1 MERKNANI
9 DDVIRTV
16 ETASAKELEELA
28 GIREA
33 VEDLKGG
40 RVATVDPVSR
50 SVSALNRTIEN
61 SRPDFVANAPSVDP
75 IVEAMKRLNLGDVSR
90 IREDK
95 VTNRAQQAAPTAHN
109 PPNRRRE
116 AITEDVKAQRLETVK
131 LARDLKGERVAT
143 VDPVSRSVSAL
154 NRTIENSR
162 PDFVANA
169 PSVDPIVDAMKRL
182 NLGDVSRVV
191 QEGIAQQ
198 EQQAKS
204 TTPKGKKRRRKAIP
218 EDIKAQRTEAAEHAR
233 EMFDQKGGAQKSQN
247 QRDARG
253 RFIGKSGSKAAA
265 EDARAERAEKARR
278 KEDDERLNAESGLL
292 KKLSKVAEGIGN
304 PSETRAVDALGYA
317 VAGPLWAAGKELG
330 GISKEVGGSLNGAR
344 KSIADVIRG
353 NDDNSRR
360 KGFFRRKSQNSAD
373 VVQVNT
379 QKRTVQELQEQTS
392 EIKEGNDKI
401 LSALDQIAKNT
412 GKKKGGLLSKLFSL
426 LGKGAGGVASLLMG
440 RGMLKK
446 AGALAF
452 GALGAKKLVGMLRG
466 GGKKTLAHEGGDLA
480 ARAAGKLG
488 LKAVGKG
495 ALRAIPL
502 VGTVAGGIYDAV
514 TGWND
519 TEAQRRA
526 FGLKSGQDPSFQQKA
541 AYTLANVLDMGG
553 LVSGISS
560 AIGEVLKS
568 LGFEDIGNMLQS
580 FSTESIAQAIDS
592 GITNLETYIS
602 NLGDTISTKFDDYTA
617 KIGDA
622 VSAWFS
628 DTSNKLLEKLDAI
641 KDFFTV
647 DNLKQVFSDAIDSAI
662 DFIKNPGKH
671 IKEAAGNIWDGVK
684 NLPGKA
690 LDAAVDA
697 VKNTPA
703 AMIVSKIPN
712 PIGEANA
719 KEITPELKAPVNSE
733 ANAKEIAPELKAPVN
748 SEANAKEITPEL
760 KAPVN
765 SEANAKEIAPE
776 LKAPVNSEA
785 NAKEITPELKAP
797 VNSHQETS
805 DSKTESDAKQTN
817 IVTRVINAALDTAKD
832 SNKTVKETA
841 NQIINA
847 NAVETGNSALQ
858 KIDKAIGQN
867 SSSSSSLNT
876 TGTRNDIQKAADTYN
891 NGRLDVKVGGL
902 GAEGKANLDKLAPYF
917 AELENKYGLPE
928 GTLYSIAATESGGD
942 PNAKS
947 PLTRS
952 PDGKLSGGA
961 LGMFQFTSIARK
973 ETGISEQDAFDPV
986 KSAEAAALLMSKYL
1000 KQANGDLNE
1009 AITAYNA
1016 GFGTI
1021 NKWKKGT
1028 GDLSKENREYA
1039 IKVNT
1044 HRARYLGGE
1053 IYTPEAGAQGGA
1065 QYGVRGP
1072 LPDNAVIDQSTGLAF
1087 TPGDSPFEKGG
1098 LVDKIGNAV
1107 GVNDLVNKFMN
1118 GRGMRREVVQGTLE
1132 ERARGKGTATAAG
1145 NVYVDTPMPVEEARP
1160 VANNSSYFDQL
1171 GAQMGI
1177 DGLFDK
1183 LRNSPGMRKNNAPEP
1198 ASTSQVTTAANDLQQ
1213 PTGRMQIDGQVISDL
1228 GGSGAKPT
1236 MQLAD
1241 NTVSL
1246 DGETKRLFAQMTS
1259 LLARIEEH
1267 TKDSAKGQGTVVKVS
1282 TPQPGVMRTV
1292 PLSIDDPLMNDYAR
1306 VD

>member
-1 MERKNANI
+1 
-9 DDVIRTV
+9 
-16 ETASAKELEELA
+16 
-28 GIREA
+28 
-33 VEDLKGG
+33 
-40 RVATVDPVSR
+40 
-50 SVSALNRTIEN
+50 
-61 SRPDFVANAPSVDP
+61 
-75 IVEAMKRLNLGDVSR
+75 
-90 IREDK
+90 
-95 VTNRAQQAAPTAHN
+95 
-109 PPNRRRE
+109 
-116 AITEDVKAQRLETVK
+116 
-131 LARDLKGERVAT
+131 
-143 VDPVSRSVSAL
+143 
-154 NRTIENSR
+154 
-162 PDFVANA
+162 
-169 PSVDPIVDAMKRL
+169 
-182 NLGDVSRVV
+182 
-191 QEGIAQQ
+191 
-198 EQQAKS
+198 
-204 TTPKGKKRRRKAIP
+204 
-218 EDIKAQRTEAAEHAR
+218 
-233 EMFDQKGGAQKSQN
+233 MFGQKGGAQKSQN

-265 EDARAERAEKARR
+265 EEARAERAEKARR

-379 QKRTVQELQEQTS
+379 QKRTVQELQDQTS

-426 LGKGAGGVASLLMG
+426 LGKGAGGIASLIFG
-440 RGMLKK
+440 RGALKK
-446 AGALAF
+446 VGSMAL
-452 GALGAKKLVGMLRG
+452 GALGIKGV
-466 GGKKTLAHEGGDLA
+466 
-480 ARAAGKLG
+480 GKLG
-488 LKAVGKG
+488 IKAVAKG

-519 TEAQRRA
+519 IEAQRRA

-592 GITNLETYIS
+592 GVTNLETYIS

-622 VSAWFS
+622 ISAWFS
-628 DTSNKLLEKLDAI
+628 DTTKNLNEKLDAI
-641 KDFFTV
+641 KNFFTV

-662 DFIKNPGKH
+662 DFIKNPGKY
-671 IKEAAGNIWDGVK
+671 IKEAGS
-684 NLPGKA
+684 NLWSAAKELSGEVA
-690 LDAAVDA
+690 DAAVQS
-697 VKNTPA
+697 TPVA
-703 AMIVSKIPN
+703 WVASKLVN
-712 PIGEANA
+712 KADA
-719 KEITPELKAPVNSE
+719 KEVTPELKTP
-733 ANAKEIAPELKAPVN
+733 AKESQEDNAP
-748 SEANAKEITPEL
+748 
-760 KAPVN
+760 
-765 SEANAKEIAPE
+765 
-776 LKAPVNSEA
+776 
-785 NAKEITPELKAP
+785 
-797 VNSHQETS
+797 
-805 DSKTESDAKQTN
+805 KTEYTPKKAN
-817 IVTRVINAALDTAKD
+817 IVTRVVNASLDTAKD

-847 NAVETGNSALQ
+847 NAVETGNRALQ
-858 KIDKAIGQN
+858 KIDNAIGQN

-891 NGRLDVKVGGL
+891 NGNLDVKVGSL

-928 GTLYSIAATESGGD
+928 GTLYAIAATESGGD

-947 PLTRS
+947 TLTRS
-952 PDGKLSGGA
+952 PNGKLSGGA
-961 LGMFQFTSIARK
+961 LGMFQFTSVARE
-973 ETGISEQDAFDPV
+973 ETGLSREDSFNPE

-1053 IYTPEAGAQGGA
+1053 IYTPGAGAQGGA

-1072 LPDNAVIDQSTGLAF
+1072 LPDNAVIDQSTGLVF

-1183 LRNSPGMRKNNAPEP
+1183 LLNSPGMRKNNAPEP

>member
-75 IVEAMKRLNLGDVSR
+75 IVEAMKRLNLGDVPR
-90 IREDK
+90 VVQED
-95 VTNRAQQAAPTAHN
+95 VALQEPQAKSTT
-109 PPNRRRE
+109 RKGKKRGRK
-116 AITEDVKAQRLETVK
+116 AITEDV
-131 LARDLKGERVAT
+131 
-143 VDPVSRSVSAL
+143 
-154 NRTIENSR
+154 
-162 PDFVANA
+162 
-169 PSVDPIVDAMKRL
+169 
-182 NLGDVSRVV
+182 
-191 QEGIAQQ
+191 
-198 EQQAKS
+198 
-204 TTPKGKKRRRKAIP
+204 
-218 EDIKAQRTEAAEHAR
+218 KAQRTEAAEHAR
-233 EMFDQKGGAQKSQN
+233 EMFGQKGGTQKSQN

-265 EDARAERAEKARR
+265 EDARAERAEKTRR

-353 NDDNSRR
+353 NDDNSRK
-360 KGFFRRKSQNSAD
+360 KGFFRRKSQSSAD

-379 QKRTVQELQEQTS
+379 QKRTVQELQDQTS

-426 LGKGAGGVASLLMG
+426 LGKGAGGIASLIFG
-440 RGMLKK
+440 RGALKK
-446 AGALAF
+446 VGSMAL
-452 GALGAKKLVGMLRG
+452 GALGIKGV
-466 GGKKTLAHEGGDLA
+466 
-480 ARAAGKLG
+480 GKLG
-488 LKAVGKG
+488 IKAVAKG

-519 TEAQRRA
+519 IEAQRRA

-592 GITNLETYIS
+592 GVTNLETYIS

-662 DFIKNPGKH
+662 DFIKNPGKY
-671 IKEAAGNIWDGVK
+671 IKEAGS
-684 NLPGKA
+684 NLWSAAKELSGEVA
-690 LDAAVDA
+690 DAAVQS
-697 VKNTPA
+697 TPVA
-703 AMIVSKIPN
+703 WVASKLVN
-712 PIGEANA
+712 KADA
-719 KEITPELKAPVNSE
+719 KEVTPELKTP
-733 ANAKEIAPELKAPVN
+733 AKESQEDNAP
-748 SEANAKEITPEL
+748 
-760 KAPVN
+760 
-765 SEANAKEIAPE
+765 
-776 LKAPVNSEA
+776 
-785 NAKEITPELKAP
+785 
-797 VNSHQETS
+797 
-805 DSKTESDAKQTN
+805 KTEYTPKKAN
-817 IVTRVINAALDTAKD
+817 IVTRVVNASLDTAKD

-847 NAVETGNSALQ
+847 NAVETGNRALQ
-858 KIDKAIGQN
+858 KIDNAIGQN

-891 NGRLDVKVGGL
+891 NGNLDVKVGSL

-928 GTLYSIAATESGGD
+928 GTLYAIAATESGGD

-947 PLTRS
+947 TLTRS
-952 PDGKLSGGA
+952 PNGKLSGGA
-961 LGMFQFTSIARK
+961 LGMFQFTSVARE
-973 ETGISEQDAFDPV
+973 ETGLSREDSFNPE

-1053 IYTPEAGAQGGA
+1053 IYTPGAGAQGGA

-1132 ERARGKGTATAAG
+1132 ERARGRGTATAAG

-1177 DGLFDK
+1177 DGLYDK
-1183 LRNSPGMRKNNAPEP
+1183 LINARGMRSNNSPQP

>member
-16 ETASAKELEELA
+16 EIASAKELEELA

-61 SRPDFVANAPSVDP
+61 SRPDFVTNAPSVDP

-90 IREDK
+90 VVQED
-95 VTNRAQQAAPTAHN
+95 VALEEPQAKSTTRKGKK
-109 PPNRRRE
+109 RRKK
-116 AITEDVKAQRLETVK
+116 AITEDV
-131 LARDLKGERVAT
+131 
-143 VDPVSRSVSAL
+143 
-154 NRTIENSR
+154 
-162 PDFVANA
+162 
-169 PSVDPIVDAMKRL
+169 
-182 NLGDVSRVV
+182 
-191 QEGIAQQ
+191 
-198 EQQAKS
+198 
-204 TTPKGKKRRRKAIP
+204 
-218 EDIKAQRTEAAEHAR
+218 KAQRTEAAEHAR
-233 EMFDQKGGAQKSQN
+233 EMFGQKGGAQKSQN

-401 LSALDQIAKNT
+401 LRALDQIAKNT

-502 VGTVAGGIYDAV
+502 VGTVAGGIYGAV

-602 NLGDTISTKFDDYTA
+602 NLGDTISTIFSDYTA
-617 KIGDA
+617 RIGDA
-622 VSAWFS
+622 ISAWFS
-628 DTSNKLLEKLDAI
+628 DTTKNLNEKLDAI
-641 KDFFTV
+641 KNFFTV

-662 DFIKNPGKH
+662 DFIKNPGKY
-671 IKEAAGNIWDGVK
+671 IKEAGS
-684 NLPGKA
+684 NLWSAAKELSGEVA
-690 LDAAVDA
+690 DAAVQS
-697 VKNTPA
+697 TPVA
-703 AMIVSKIPN
+703 WVASKLVN
-712 PIGEANA
+712 KADA
-719 KEITPELKAPVNSE
+719 KEVTPELKTP
-733 ANAKEIAPELKAPVN
+733 AKERQEDNAP
-748 SEANAKEITPEL
+748 
-760 KAPVN
+760 
-765 SEANAKEIAPE
+765 
-776 LKAPVNSEA
+776 
-785 NAKEITPELKAP
+785 
-797 VNSHQETS
+797 
-805 DSKTESDAKQTN
+805 KTEYTSKKAN
-817 IVTRVINAALDTAKD
+817 IVTRVVNASLDTAKD

-867 SSSSSSLNT
+867 SSSSSSRNT

-891 NGRLDVKVGGL
+891 NGNLDVKVGSL

-928 GTLYSIAATESGGD
+928 GTLYAIAATESGGN
-942 PNAKS
+942 PYAKS
-947 PLTRS
+947 QT
-952 PDGKLSGGA
+952 GA
-961 LGMFQFTSIARK
+961 LGMFQFTGIARE
-973 ETGISEQDAFDPV
+973 ETGLAEGESFDPV

-1053 IYTPEAGAQGGA
+1053 IYTPGAGAQGGA

-1160 VANNSSYFDQL
+1160 VASNSSYFDQL

-1183 LRNSPGMRKNNAPEP
+1183 LRNSPGMRKNNVPEP

>member
-90 IREDK
+90 VVQED
-95 VTNRAQQAAPTAHN
+95 VALQEPQAKSTTRKGKK
-109 PPNRRRE
+109 RRKK
-116 AITEDVKAQRLETVK
+116 AITEDV
-131 LARDLKGERVAT
+131 
-143 VDPVSRSVSAL
+143 
-154 NRTIENSR
+154 
-162 PDFVANA
+162 
-169 PSVDPIVDAMKRL
+169 
-182 NLGDVSRVV
+182 
-191 QEGIAQQ
+191 
-198 EQQAKS
+198 
-204 TTPKGKKRRRKAIP
+204 
-218 EDIKAQRTEAAEHAR
+218 KAQRTEAAEHAR
-233 EMFDQKGGAQKSQN
+233 EMFGQKGGAQKSQN

-360 KGFFRRKSQNSAD
+360 KGFFRRKSQSSAD

-426 LGKGAGGVASLLMG
+426 LGKGAGGIASLIFG
-440 RGMLKK
+440 RGALKK
-446 AGALAF
+446 VGSMAL
-452 GALGAKKLVGMLRG
+452 GALGIKGL
-466 GGKKTLAHEGGDLA
+466 
-480 ARAAGKLG
+480 GKLG
-488 LKAVGKG
+488 IKAFAKG
-495 ALRAIPL
+495 ALRTIPL

-560 AIGEVLKS
+560 AIGGVLKS

-592 GITNLETYIS
+592 GVTNLETYIS

-719 KEITPELKAPVNSE
+719 KEITPELKAPVNS
-733 ANAKEIAPELKAPVN
+733 
-748 SEANAKEITPEL
+748 
-760 KAPVN
+760 
-765 SEANAKEIAPE
+765 
-776 LKAPVNSEA
+776 
-785 NAKEITPELKAP
+785 
-797 VNSHQETS
+797 HQETS

-817 IVTRVINAALDTAKD
+817 IATRVINAALDTAKD

-847 NAVETGNSALQ
+847 NAVETGNSAVR
-858 KIDKAIGQN
+858 KIDSAIGQN
-867 SSSSSSLNT
+867 SSSSSSRNT
-876 TGTRNDIQKAADTYN
+876 TGTGNDIQKAADTYN
-891 NGRLDVKVGGL
+891 NGNLDVKVGSL

-928 GTLYSIAATESGGD
+928 GTLYAIAATESGGN
-942 PNAKS
+942 PYAKS
-947 PLTRS
+947 QT
-952 PDGKLSGGA
+952 GA
-961 LGMFQFTSIARK
+961 LGMFQFTGIARE
-973 ETGISEQDAFDPV
+973 ETGLAEGESFDPV

-1053 IYTPEAGAQGGA
+1053 IYTPGAGAQGGA
-1065 QYGVRGP
+1065 QYGVRGQ

-1177 DGLFDK
+1177 DGLYDK
-1183 LRNSPGMRKNNAPEP
+1183 LINARGMRSNNSPQPN
-1198 ASTSQVTTAANDLQQ
+1198 STSQVTTAANDLQQ

>member
-1 MERKNANI
+1 
-9 DDVIRTV
+9 
-16 ETASAKELEELA
+16 
-28 GIREA
+28 
-33 VEDLKGG
+33 
-40 RVATVDPVSR
+40 
-50 SVSALNRTIEN
+50 
-61 SRPDFVANAPSVDP
+61 
-75 IVEAMKRLNLGDVSR
+75 
-90 IREDK
+90 
-95 VTNRAQQAAPTAHN
+95 
-109 PPNRRRE
+109 
-116 AITEDVKAQRLETVK
+116 
-131 LARDLKGERVAT
+131 
-143 VDPVSRSVSAL
+143 
-154 NRTIENSR
+154 
-162 PDFVANA
+162 
-169 PSVDPIVDAMKRL
+169 
-182 NLGDVSRVV
+182 
-191 QEGIAQQ
+191 
-198 EQQAKS
+198 
-204 TTPKGKKRRRKAIP
+204 
-218 EDIKAQRTEAAEHAR
+218 
-233 EMFDQKGGAQKSQN
+233 
-247 QRDARG
+247 
-253 RFIGKSGSKAAA
+253 
-265 EDARAERAEKARR
+265 
-278 KEDDERLNAESGLL
+278 
-292 KKLSKVAEGIGN
+292 
-304 PSETRAVDALGYA
+304 
-317 VAGPLWAAGKELG
+317 
-330 GISKEVGGSLNGAR
+330 
-344 KSIADVIRG
+344 
-353 NDDNSRR
+353 
-360 KGFFRRKSQNSAD
+360 
-373 VVQVNT
+373 
-379 QKRTVQELQEQTS
+379 
-392 EIKEGNDKI
+392 
-401 LSALDQIAKNT
+401 
-412 GKKKGGLLSKLFSL
+412 KGGLLSKLFSL

-502 VGTVAGGIYDAV
+502 VGTVAGGIYGAV

-592 GITNLETYIS
+592 GITNLETYIA

-719 KEITPELKAPVNSE
+719 KEITPELKAPVNS
-733 ANAKEIAPELKAPVN
+733 
-748 SEANAKEITPEL
+748 
-760 KAPVN
+760 
-765 SEANAKEIAPE
+765 
-776 LKAPVNSEA
+776 
-785 NAKEITPELKAP
+785 
-797 VNSHQETS
+797 HQETS
-805 DSKTESDAKQTN
+805 DSKTESDAKQSN
-817 IVTRVINAALDTAKD
+817 IATRVINAALDTAKD
-832 SNKTVKETA
+832 SNKTVKQTA

-847 NAVETGNSALQ
+847 NAVETGNKAAQTIDAALGQSATGKEEALSAYEIDKRRFNNGKDVSLPKLNAAGYQWISDNADYFDELERKYGLEKGILSAVASAESSAGQRTGNPVDKNGNKLSSALGAFQ
-858 KIDKAIGQN
+858 ITK
-867 SSSSSSLNT
+867 
-876 TGTRNDIQKAADTYN
+876 GTREDLGLSDADAMDTRKAAD
-891 NGRLDVKVGGL
+891 
-902 GAEGKANLDKLAPYF
+902 GA
-917 AELENKYGLPE
+917 
-928 GTLYSIAATESGGD
+928 
-942 PNAKS
+942 
-947 PLTRS
+947 
-952 PDGKLSGGA
+952 
-961 LGMFQFTSIARK
+961 
-973 ETGISEQDAFDPV
+973 
-986 KSAEAAALLMSKYL
+986 
-1000 KQANGDLNE
+1000 
-1009 AITAYNA
+1009 
-1016 GFGTI
+1016 
-1021 NKWKKGT
+1021 
-1028 GDLSKENREYA
+1028 
-1039 IKVNT
+1039 
-1044 HRARYLGGE
+1044 ARYLSMLMNRYNGDQGRAIAAYHAGMGHVDKGRVVAGTGE
-1053 IYTPEAGAQGGA
+1053 YVTR
-1065 QYGVRGP
+1065 VRGYQQMLNNGAVYGSKVDHSAP
-1072 LPDNAVIDQSTGLAF
+1072 AIYEKIPDNAVIDQSTGLAF

>member
-40 RVATVDPVSR
+40 RVATVDPVSH

-61 SRPDFVANAPSVDP
+61 SMPDFVANAPSVAP

-90 IREDK
+90 VVQED
-95 VTNRAQQAAPTAHN
+95 VALQEPQAKSTTRKGKK
-109 PPNRRRE
+109 RRKK
-116 AITEDVKAQRLETVK
+116 AITEDV
-131 LARDLKGERVAT
+131 
-143 VDPVSRSVSAL
+143 
-154 NRTIENSR
+154 
-162 PDFVANA
+162 
-169 PSVDPIVDAMKRL
+169 
-182 NLGDVSRVV
+182 
-191 QEGIAQQ
+191 
-198 EQQAKS
+198 
-204 TTPKGKKRRRKAIP
+204 
-218 EDIKAQRTEAAEHAR
+218 KAQRTEAAEHAR
-233 EMFDQKGGAQKSQN
+233 EMFGQKGGAQKSQN

-253 RFIGKSGSKAAA
+253 RFIGKPGSKAAA

-671 IKEAAGNIWDGVK
+671 IKEAAGNIWDEVK

-719 KEITPELKAPVNSE
+719 KEITPELKAPVNS
-733 ANAKEIAPELKAPVN
+733 
-748 SEANAKEITPEL
+748 
-760 KAPVN
+760 
-765 SEANAKEIAPE
+765 
-776 LKAPVNSEA
+776 
-785 NAKEITPELKAP
+785 
-797 VNSHQETS
+797 QQGTS
-805 DSKTESDAKQTN
+805 DSKAESDAKQTN
-817 IVTRVINAALDTAKD
+817 IAARVINAALDMAKD

-847 NAVETGNSALQ
+847 NAVETGNKAAQTIDAALGQSATGKEEALSAYEIDKRRFNNGKDVSLPKLNAAGYQWISDNADYFDELERKYGLEKGILSAVASAESSAGQRTGNPVDKNGNKLSSALGAFQ
-858 KIDKAIGQN
+858 ITK
-867 SSSSSSLNT
+867 
-876 TGTRNDIQKAADTYN
+876 GTREDLGLSDADAMDTRKAAD
-891 NGRLDVKVGGL
+891 
-902 GAEGKANLDKLAPYF
+902 GA
-917 AELENKYGLPE
+917 
-928 GTLYSIAATESGGD
+928 
-942 PNAKS
+942 
-947 PLTRS
+947 
-952 PDGKLSGGA
+952 
-961 LGMFQFTSIARK
+961 
-973 ETGISEQDAFDPV
+973 
-986 KSAEAAALLMSKYL
+986 
-1000 KQANGDLNE
+1000 
-1009 AITAYNA
+1009 
-1016 GFGTI
+1016 
-1021 NKWKKGT
+1021 
-1028 GDLSKENREYA
+1028 
-1039 IKVNT
+1039 
-1044 HRARYLGGE
+1044 ARYLSMLMNRYNGDQGRAIAAYHAGMGHVDKGRVVAGTGE
-1053 IYTPEAGAQGGA
+1053 YVTR
-1065 QYGVRGP
+1065 VRGYQQMLNNGAVYGSKVDHSAP
-1072 LPDNAVIDQSTGLAF
+1072 AIHEKIPDNAVIDQSTGLAF

-1160 VANNSSYFDQL
+1160 VASNSSYFDQL

>member
-61 SRPDFVANAPSVDP
+61 SRPDFVA
-75 IVEAMKRLNLGDVSR
+75 K
-90 IREDK
+90 
-95 VTNRAQQAAPTAHN
+95 
-109 PPNRRRE
+109 
-116 AITEDVKAQRLETVK
+116 
-131 LARDLKGERVAT
+131 
-143 VDPVSRSVSAL
+143 
-154 NRTIENSR
+154 
-162 PDFVANA
+162 A

-191 QEGIAQQ
+191 QEDVALQ
-198 EQQAKS
+198 EPQAKS
-204 TTPKGKKRRRKAIP
+204 TTRKGKKRRKKAIT
-218 EDIKAQRTEAAEHAR
+218 EDVKAQRTEAAEHAR
-233 EMFDQKGGAQKSQN
+233 EMFGQKGGAQKSQN

-466 GGKKTLAHEGGDLA
+466 GGKKALAHEGGDLA

-560 AIGEVLKS
+560 AIGDVLKS

-719 KEITPELKAPVNSE
+719 KEITPELKAPVNS
-733 ANAKEIAPELKAPVN
+733 
-748 SEANAKEITPEL
+748 
-760 KAPVN
+760 
-765 SEANAKEIAPE
+765 
-776 LKAPVNSEA
+776 
-785 NAKEITPELKAP
+785 
-797 VNSHQETS
+797 HQETS

-817 IVTRVINAALDTAKD
+817 IATRVINAALDTAKD

-847 NAVETGNSALQ
+847 NAVETGNKAAQTIDAALGQSATDREEALSAYEIDKRRFNNGKDVSLPKLNAAGYQWISDNADYFDELERKYGLEKGILSAVASAESSAGQRTGNPVDKNGKKLSSALGAFQ
-858 KIDKAIGQN
+858 ITK
-867 SSSSSSLNT
+867 
-876 TGTRNDIQKAADTYN
+876 GTREDLGLSDADAMDTRKAAD
-891 NGRLDVKVGGL
+891 
-902 GAEGKANLDKLAPYF
+902 GA
-917 AELENKYGLPE
+917 
-928 GTLYSIAATESGGD
+928 
-942 PNAKS
+942 
-947 PLTRS
+947 
-952 PDGKLSGGA
+952 
-961 LGMFQFTSIARK
+961 
-973 ETGISEQDAFDPV
+973 
-986 KSAEAAALLMSKYL
+986 
-1000 KQANGDLNE
+1000 
-1009 AITAYNA
+1009 
-1016 GFGTI
+1016 
-1021 NKWKKGT
+1021 
-1028 GDLSKENREYA
+1028 
-1039 IKVNT
+1039 
-1044 HRARYLGGE
+1044 ARYLSMLMNRYNGDQGRAIAAYHAGMGHVDKGRVVAGTGE
-1053 IYTPEAGAQGGA
+1053 YVTR
-1065 QYGVRGP
+1065 VRGYQQMLNNGAVYGSKVEHSAP
-1072 LPDNAVIDQSTGLAF
+1072 AIYEKIPDNAVIDQSTSLAF

-1160 VANNSSYFDQL
+1160 VANNSSYFDQI

-1183 LRNSPGMRKNNAPEP
+1183 LRNAPGMRKSNAPEP
-1198 ASTSQVTTAANDLQQ
+1198 ASTPQVTTAANDLQQ

>member
-33 VEDLKGG
+33 VEDLKGE

-61 SRPDFVANAPSVDP
+61 SRPDFVTNAPSVDP
-75 IVEAMKRLNLGDVSR
+75 IVDAIKRLNLGDVSR

-131 LARDLKGERVAT
+131 PARDLKGERVAT

-191 QEGIAQQ
+191 QEDVAQQ
-198 EQQAKS
+198 EQRAKS

-218 EDIKAQRTEAAEHAR
+218 EDVKAQRTEAAEHAR
-233 EMFDQKGGAQKSQN
+233 EMFGQKGGAQKSQN

-265 EDARAERAEKARR
+265 EEARAERAEKARR

-379 QKRTVQELQEQTS
+379 QKRTVQELQDQTS

-426 LGKGAGGVASLLMG
+426 LGKGAGGIASLIFG
-440 RGMLKK
+440 RGALKK
-446 AGALAF
+446 VGSMAL
-452 GALGAKKLVGMLRG
+452 GALGIKGV
-466 GGKKTLAHEGGDLA
+466 
-480 ARAAGKLG
+480 GKLG
-488 LKAVGKG
+488 IKAVAKG

-519 TEAQRRA
+519 IEAQRRA

-592 GITNLETYIS
+592 GVTNLETYIS

-622 VSAWFS
+622 ISAWFS
-628 DTSNKLLEKLDAI
+628 DTTKNLNEKLDAI
-641 KDFFTV
+641 KNFFTV

-662 DFIKNPGKH
+662 DFIKNPGKY
-671 IKEAAGNIWDGVK
+671 IKEAGS
-684 NLPGKA
+684 NLWSAAKELSGEVA
-690 LDAAVDA
+690 DAAVQS
-697 VKNTPA
+697 TPVA
-703 AMIVSKIPN
+703 WVASKLVN
-712 PIGEANA
+712 KADA
-719 KEITPELKAPVNSE
+719 KEVTPELKTP
-733 ANAKEIAPELKAPVN
+733 AKESQEDNAP
-748 SEANAKEITPEL
+748 
-760 KAPVN
+760 
-765 SEANAKEIAPE
+765 
-776 LKAPVNSEA
+776 
-785 NAKEITPELKAP
+785 
-797 VNSHQETS
+797 
-805 DSKTESDAKQTN
+805 KTEYTPKKAN
-817 IVTRVINAALDTAKD
+817 IVTRVVNASLDTAKD

-847 NAVETGNSALQ
+847 NAAETGNSALQ

-891 NGRLDVKVGGL
+891 NGRLDVKVGSL
-902 GAEGKANLDKLAPYF
+902 GSEGKANLDKLAPYF

-928 GTLYSIAATESGGD
+928 GTLYAIAATESGGN
-942 PNAKS
+942 PYAKS
-947 PLTRS
+947 QT
-952 PDGKLSGGA
+952 GA
-961 LGMFQFTSIARK
+961 LGMFQFTGIARE
-973 ETGISEQDAFDPV
+973 ETGLAEGESFDPV

-1053 IYTPEAGAQGGA
+1053 IYTPGAGAQGGA

-1087 TPGDSPFEKGG
+1087 TPSDSPFEKGG

-1160 VANNSSYFDQL
+1160 VTSNSSYFDQL

>member
-61 SRPDFVANAPSVDP
+61 SRPDFVT
-75 IVEAMKRLNLGDVSR
+75 K
-90 IREDK
+90 
-95 VTNRAQQAAPTAHN
+95 
-109 PPNRRRE
+109 
-116 AITEDVKAQRLETVK
+116 
-131 LARDLKGERVAT
+131 
-143 VDPVSRSVSAL
+143 
-154 NRTIENSR
+154 
-162 PDFVANA
+162 A

-191 QEGIAQQ
+191 QEDVAQQ
-198 EQQAKS
+198 EQRAKS

-218 EDIKAQRTEAAEHAR
+218 EDVKAQRTEAAEHAR
-233 EMFDQKGGAQKSQN
+233 EMFGQKGGAQKSQN

-265 EDARAERAEKARR
+265 EEARAERAEKARR

-379 QKRTVQELQEQTS
+379 QKRTVQELQDQTS

-426 LGKGAGGVASLLMG
+426 LGKGAGGIASLIFG
-440 RGMLKK
+440 RGALKK
-446 AGALAF
+446 VGSMAL
-452 GALGAKKLVGMLRG
+452 GALGIKGV
-466 GGKKTLAHEGGDLA
+466 
-480 ARAAGKLG
+480 GKLG
-488 LKAVGKG
+488 IKAVAKG

-519 TEAQRRA
+519 IEAQRRA

-592 GITNLETYIS
+592 GVTNLETYIS

-622 VSAWFS
+622 ISAWFS
-628 DTSNKLLEKLDAI
+628 DTTKNLNEKLDAI
-641 KDFFTV
+641 KNFFTV

-662 DFIKNPGKH
+662 DFIKNPGKY
-671 IKEAAGNIWDGVK
+671 IKEAGS
-684 NLPGKA
+684 NLWSAAKELSGEVA
-690 LDAAVDA
+690 DAAVQS
-697 VKNTPA
+697 TPVA
-703 AMIVSKIPN
+703 WVASKLVN
-712 PIGEANA
+712 KADA
-719 KEITPELKAPVNSE
+719 KEVTPELKTP
-733 ANAKEIAPELKAPVN
+733 AKESQEDNAP
-748 SEANAKEITPEL
+748 
-760 KAPVN
+760 
-765 SEANAKEIAPE
+765 
-776 LKAPVNSEA
+776 
-785 NAKEITPELKAP
+785 
-797 VNSHQETS
+797 
-805 DSKTESDAKQTN
+805 KTEYTPKKAN
-817 IVTRVINAALDTAKD
+817 IVTRVVNASLDTAKD

-847 NAVETGNSALQ
+847 NAVETGNRALQ
-858 KIDKAIGQN
+858 KIDNAIGQN

-891 NGRLDVKVGGL
+891 NGNLDVKVGSL

-928 GTLYSIAATESGGD
+928 GTLYAIAATESGGD

-947 PLTRS
+947 TLTRS
-952 PDGKLSGGA
+952 PNGKLSGGA
-961 LGMFQFTSIARK
+961 LGMFQFTSVARE
-973 ETGISEQDAFDPV
+973 ETGLSREDSFNPE

-1053 IYTPEAGAQGGA
+1053 IYTPGAGAQGGA

-1160 VANNSSYFDQL
+1160 VASNSSYFDQL

>member
-50 SVSALNRTIEN
+50 SVSALNRAIEN

-90 IREDK
+90 VVQEN
-95 VTNRAQQAAPTAHN
+95 VALQEPQAKSTTRKGKK
-109 PPNRRRE
+109 RRKK
-116 AITEDVKAQRLETVK
+116 AITEDV
-131 LARDLKGERVAT
+131 
-143 VDPVSRSVSAL
+143 
-154 NRTIENSR
+154 
-162 PDFVANA
+162 
-169 PSVDPIVDAMKRL
+169 
-182 NLGDVSRVV
+182 
-191 QEGIAQQ
+191 
-198 EQQAKS
+198 
-204 TTPKGKKRRRKAIP
+204 
-218 EDIKAQRTEAAEHAR
+218 KAQRTEAAEHAR
-233 EMFDQKGGAQKSQN
+233 EMFGQKGGAQKSKN

-265 EDARAERAEKARR
+265 EDVRAERAEKAWR

-360 KGFFRRKSQNSAD
+360 KGFFRRKSQSSAD

-426 LGKGAGGVASLLMG
+426 LGKGAGGIASLIFG
-440 RGMLKK
+440 RGALKK
-446 AGALAF
+446 VGSMAL
-452 GALGAKKLVGMLRG
+452 GALGIKGL
-466 GGKKTLAHEGGDLA
+466 
-480 ARAAGKLG
+480 GKLG
-488 LKAVGKG
+488 IKAFAKG

-541 AYTLANVLDMGG
+541 AYTLANVLDLGG

-560 AIGEVLKS
+560 AIGDVLKS

-592 GITNLETYIS
+592 GVTNLETYIS

-622 VSAWFS
+622 ISAWFS
-628 DTSNKLLEKLDAI
+628 DTTKNLNEKLDAI
-641 KDFFTV
+641 KNFFTV

-662 DFIKNPGKH
+662 DFIKNPGKY
-671 IKEAAGNIWDGVK
+671 IKEAGS
-684 NLPGKA
+684 NLWSAAKELSGEVA
-690 LDAAVDA
+690 DAAVQS
-697 VKNTPA
+697 TPVA
-703 AMIVSKIPN
+703 WVASKLVN
-712 PIGEANA
+712 KADA
-719 KEITPELKAPVNSE
+719 KEVTPELKTP
-733 ANAKEIAPELKAPVN
+733 AKESQEDNAP
-748 SEANAKEITPEL
+748 
-760 KAPVN
+760 
-765 SEANAKEIAPE
+765 
-776 LKAPVNSEA
+776 
-785 NAKEITPELKAP
+785 
-797 VNSHQETS
+797 
-805 DSKTESDAKQTN
+805 KTEYTPKKAN
-817 IVTRVINAALDTAKD
+817 IVTRVVNASLDTAKD

-847 NAVETGNSALQ
+847 NAVETGNRALQ
-858 KIDKAIGQN
+858 KIDNAIGQN

-891 NGRLDVKVGGL
+891 NGNLDVKVGSL

-928 GTLYSIAATESGGD
+928 GTLYAIAATESGGD

-947 PLTRS
+947 TLTRS
-952 PDGKLSGGA
+952 PNGKLSGGA
-961 LGMFQFTSIARK
+961 LGMFQFTSVARE
-973 ETGISEQDAFDPV
+973 ETGLSREDSFNPE

-1053 IYTPEAGAQGGA
+1053 IYTPGAGAQGGA

-1132 ERARGKGTATAAG
+1132 ERARGRGTATAAG

-1177 DGLFDK
+1177 DGLYDK
-1183 LRNSPGMRKNNAPEP
+1183 LINARGMRSNNSPQP

>member
-50 SVSALNRTIEN
+50 SVSALNHTIEN
-61 SRPDFVANAPSVDP
+61 SRPDFVA
-75 IVEAMKRLNLGDVSR
+75 K
-90 IREDK
+90 
-95 VTNRAQQAAPTAHN
+95 
-109 PPNRRRE
+109 
-116 AITEDVKAQRLETVK
+116 
-131 LARDLKGERVAT
+131 
-143 VDPVSRSVSAL
+143 
-154 NRTIENSR
+154 
-162 PDFVANA
+162 A

-191 QEGIAQQ
+191 QEDVAQQ
-198 EQQAKS
+198 EQRAKS
-204 TTPKGKKRRRKAIP
+204 TTPNGKKRRRKAIP
-218 EDIKAQRTEAAEHAR
+218 EDVKAKRTEAAEHAR
-233 EMFDQKGGAQKSQN
+233 EMFGQKGGAQKSQN

-379 QKRTVQELQEQTS
+379 QKRTVQELQDQTS

-580 FSTESIAQAIDS
+580 FSTESIALAIDS

-719 KEITPELKAPVNSE
+719 KEITPELKAPVNS
-733 ANAKEIAPELKAPVN
+733 
-748 SEANAKEITPEL
+748 
-760 KAPVN
+760 
-765 SEANAKEIAPE
+765 
-776 LKAPVNSEA
+776 
-785 NAKEITPELKAP
+785 
-797 VNSHQETS
+797 HQGTS

-817 IVTRVINAALDTAKD
+817 IAARVINAALDMAKD

-847 NAVETGNSALQ
+847 NAVETGNKAAQTIDAALGQSATGKEEALSAYEIDKRRFNNGKDVSLPKLNAAGYQWISDNADYFDELERKYGLEKGILSAVASAESSAGQRTGNPVDKNGNKLSSALGAFQ
-858 KIDKAIGQN
+858 ITK
-867 SSSSSSLNT
+867 
-876 TGTRNDIQKAADTYN
+876 GTREDLGLSDADAMDTRKAAD
-891 NGRLDVKVGGL
+891 
-902 GAEGKANLDKLAPYF
+902 GA
-917 AELENKYGLPE
+917 
-928 GTLYSIAATESGGD
+928 
-942 PNAKS
+942 
-947 PLTRS
+947 
-952 PDGKLSGGA
+952 
-961 LGMFQFTSIARK
+961 
-973 ETGISEQDAFDPV
+973 
-986 KSAEAAALLMSKYL
+986 
-1000 KQANGDLNE
+1000 
-1009 AITAYNA
+1009 
-1016 GFGTI
+1016 
-1021 NKWKKGT
+1021 
-1028 GDLSKENREYA
+1028 
-1039 IKVNT
+1039 
-1044 HRARYLGGE
+1044 ARYLSMLMNRYNGDQGRAIAAYHAGMGHVDKGRVVAGTGE
-1053 IYTPEAGAQGGA
+1053 YVTR
-1065 QYGVRGP
+1065 VRGYQQMLNNGAVYGSKVDHSAP
-1072 LPDNAVIDQSTGLAF
+1072 AIYEKIPDNAVIDQSTGLAF

-1160 VANNSSYFDQL
+1160 VASNSSYFDQL

-1183 LRNSPGMRKNNAPEP
+1183 LRNSPGMRKNNALEP

>member
-90 IREDK
+90 
-95 VTNRAQQAAPTAHN
+95 
-109 PPNRRRE
+109 
-116 AITEDVKAQRLETVK
+116 
-131 LARDLKGERVAT
+131 
-143 VDPVSRSVSAL
+143 
-154 NRTIENSR
+154 
-162 PDFVANA
+162 
-169 PSVDPIVDAMKRL
+169 
-182 NLGDVSRVV
+182 VV
-191 QEGIAQQ
+191 QEDVALQ
-198 EQQAKS
+198 EPQAKS
-204 TTPKGKKRRRKAIP
+204 TTRKGKKRRRKAIP
-218 EDIKAQRTEAAEHAR
+218 EDVKAQRTEAAEHAR
-233 EMFDQKGGAQKSQN
+233 EMFGQKGGAQKSQN

-353 NDDNSRR
+353 NDDNSR
-360 KGFFRRKSQNSAD
+360 KKDFFRRKSQSSAD

-379 QKRTVQELQEQTS
+379 QKRTVQELQDQTS

-401 LSALDQIAKNT
+401 LSALEQIAKNT

-452 GALGAKKLVGMLRG
+452 GALGAKRLVGMLRG

-541 AYTLANVLDMGG
+541 AYTLANVLDLGG
-553 LVSGISS
+553 LVSGISNV
-560 AIGEVLKS
+560 IGSVLKS

-602 NLGDTISTKFDDYTA
+602 NLGDTISTTFNDYTA

-622 VSAWFS
+622 ISAWFS
-628 DTSNKLLEKLDAI
+628 DTTKSLNEKLDAI

-647 DNLKQVFSDAIDSAI
+647 DNLKKVFSDAIDSAI
-662 DFIKNPGKH
+662 DFIKNPGKY
-671 IKEAAGNIWDGVK
+671 IKEAGSNLWHTVKEHAGEAMDK
-684 NLPGKA
+684 TA
-690 LDAAVDA
+690 DA
-697 VKNTPA
+697 VIQSTPLGLVA
-703 AMIVSKIPN
+703 STLVNK
-712 PIGEANA
+712 ANA
-719 KEITPELKAPVNSE
+719 KEVTPELKTPANESQERNTPKSE
-733 ANAKEIAPELKAPVN
+733 DIPKKA
-748 SEANAKEITPEL
+748 
-760 KAPVN
+760 
-765 SEANAKEIAPE
+765 
-776 LKAPVNSEA
+776 
-785 NAKEITPELKAP
+785 
-797 VNSHQETS
+797 
-805 DSKTESDAKQTN
+805 N
-817 IVTRVINAALDTAKD
+817 IVTRVVNASLDTAQNG
-832 SNKTVKETA
+832 NKTVKETA

-847 NAVETGNSALQ
+847 NAVETGNKAAQTIDAALGQSATGKEEALSAYEIDKRRFNNGKDVSLPKLNAAGYQWISDNADYFDELERKYGLEKGILSAVASAESSAGQRTGNPVDKNGNKLSSALGAFQ
-858 KIDKAIGQN
+858 ITK
-867 SSSSSSLNT
+867 
-876 TGTRNDIQKAADTYN
+876 GTREDLGLSDADAMDTRKAAD
-891 NGRLDVKVGGL
+891 
-902 GAEGKANLDKLAPYF
+902 GA
-917 AELENKYGLPE
+917 
-928 GTLYSIAATESGGD
+928 
-942 PNAKS
+942 
-947 PLTRS
+947 
-952 PDGKLSGGA
+952 
-961 LGMFQFTSIARK
+961 
-973 ETGISEQDAFDPV
+973 
-986 KSAEAAALLMSKYL
+986 
-1000 KQANGDLNE
+1000 
-1009 AITAYNA
+1009 
-1016 GFGTI
+1016 
-1021 NKWKKGT
+1021 
-1028 GDLSKENREYA
+1028 
-1039 IKVNT
+1039 
-1044 HRARYLGGE
+1044 ARYLSMLMNRYNGDQGRAIAAYHAGMGHVDKGRVVAGTGE
-1053 IYTPEAGAQGGA
+1053 YVTR
-1065 QYGVRGP
+1065 VRGYQQMLNNGAVYGSKVDHSAP
-1072 LPDNAVIDQSTGLAF
+1072 AIYEKIPDNAVIDQSTGLAF

-1160 VANNSSYFDQL
+1160 VASNSSYFDQL

-1177 DGLFDK
+1177 DGLYDK
-1183 LRNSPGMRKNNAPEP
+1183 LINTRGMRSNNSPQP
-1198 ASTSQVTTAANDLQQ
+1198 ASTSQMTTVANDLQQ

>member
-40 RVATVDPVSR
+40 
-50 SVSALNRTIEN
+50 
-61 SRPDFVANAPSVDP
+61 
-75 IVEAMKRLNLGDVSR
+75 
-90 IREDK
+90 
-95 VTNRAQQAAPTAHN
+95 
-109 PPNRRRE
+109 
-116 AITEDVKAQRLETVK
+116 
-131 LARDLKGERVAT
+131 RVAT

-426 LGKGAGGVASLLMG
+426 LGKGAGGIASLIFGRGVLKKVGSMALGALGIKKVASLLG
-440 RGMLKK
+440 
-446 AGALAF
+446 F
-452 GALGAKKLVGMLRG
+452 
-466 GGKKTLAHEGGDLA
+466 GGKKAAAKEAGELATRG
-480 ARAAGKLG
+480 AGKLATKG
-488 LKAVGKG
+488 LGKLGVKALAKG

-519 TEAQRRA
+519 TEAQRRT
-526 FGLKSGQDPSFQQKA
+526 FGLKDGEDPSFQQKA

-602 NLGDTISTKFDDYTA
+602 NLGDTISTTFNDYTA

-622 VSAWFS
+622 ISAWFS
-628 DTSNKLLEKLDAI
+628 DTTKSLNEKLDAI

-662 DFIKNPGKH
+662 DFIKNPGKY
-671 IKEAAGNIWDGVK
+671 IKEAGS
-684 NLPGKA
+684 NLWSAAKELSGEVA
-690 LDAAVDA
+690 DAAVQS
-697 VKNTPA
+697 TPVA
-703 AMIVSKIPN
+703 WVASKLVN
-712 PIGEANA
+712 KADA
-719 KEITPELKAPVNSE
+719 KEVTPELKTP
-733 ANAKEIAPELKAPVN
+733 AKERQEDNAP
-748 SEANAKEITPEL
+748 
-760 KAPVN
+760 
-765 SEANAKEIAPE
+765 
-776 LKAPVNSEA
+776 
-785 NAKEITPELKAP
+785 
-797 VNSHQETS
+797 
-805 DSKTESDAKQTN
+805 KTEYTSKKAN
-817 IVTRVINAALDTAKD
+817 IVTRVVNASLDTAKD

-891 NGRLDVKVGGL
+891 NGNLDVKVGSL

-917 AELENKYGLPE
+917 AELEKKYGLPE
-928 GTLYSIAATESGGD
+928 GTLYAIAATESNGN
-942 PNAKS
+942 PNAVS
-947 PLTRS
+947 QLRWVN
-952 PDGKLSGGA
+952 GKKSGGA
-961 LGMFQFTSIARK
+961 LGMFQFTDIARK
-973 ETGISEQDAFDPV
+973 ETGLSREDSFNPE
-986 KSAEAAALLMSKYL
+986 KSAEAAALLMSNYL
-1000 KQANGDLNE
+1000 KQAKGDWNE

-1028 GDLSKENREYA
+1028 GELSKENREYA

-1044 HRARYLGGE
+1044 HRARYLGGD
-1053 IYTPEAGAQGGA
+1053 IYTPGAGSQGGR
-1065 QYGVRGP
+1065 QQQRQQQGSQSPRMDN
-1072 LPDNAVIDQSTGLAF
+1072 LPENAFVDQSTGLAF
-1087 TPGDSPFEKGG
+1087 TPGENPFEKGG
-1098 LVDKIGNAV
+1098 LVDRIGELT

-1160 VANNSSYFDQL
+1160 VASNSSYFDQL

>member
-1 MERKNANI
+1 M
-9 DDVIRTV
+9 
-16 ETASAKELEELA
+16 EELA

-33 VEDLKGG
+33 VEDLKGE

-90 IREDK
+90 VVQED
-95 VTNRAQQAAPTAHN
+95 VALEEPQAKSTTRKGKK
-109 PPNRRRE
+109 RRKK
-116 AITEDVKAQRLETVK
+116 AITEDV
-131 LARDLKGERVAT
+131 
-143 VDPVSRSVSAL
+143 
-154 NRTIENSR
+154 
-162 PDFVANA
+162 
-169 PSVDPIVDAMKRL
+169 
-182 NLGDVSRVV
+182 
-191 QEGIAQQ
+191 
-198 EQQAKS
+198 
-204 TTPKGKKRRRKAIP
+204 
-218 EDIKAQRTEAAEHAR
+218 KAQRTEAAEHAR
-233 EMFDQKGGAQKSQN
+233 EMFGQKGGAQKSQN

-373 VVQVNT
+373 VVQINT
-379 QKRTVQELQEQTS
+379 QKRTVQELQDQTS

-426 LGKGAGGVASLLMG
+426 LGKGAGGIASLIFG
-440 RGMLKK
+440 RGALKK
-446 AGALAF
+446 VGSMAL
-452 GALGAKKLVGMLRG
+452 GALGIKGV
-466 GGKKTLAHEGGDLA
+466 
-480 ARAAGKLG
+480 GKLG
-488 LKAVGKG
+488 IKAVAKG

-519 TEAQRRA
+519 IEAQRRA

-592 GITNLETYIS
+592 GVTNLETYIS

-622 VSAWFS
+622 ISAWFS
-628 DTSNKLLEKLDAI
+628 DTTKNLNEKLDAI
-641 KDFFTV
+641 KNFFTV

-662 DFIKNPGKH
+662 DFIKNPGKY
-671 IKEAAGNIWDGVK
+671 IKEAGS
-684 NLPGKA
+684 NLWSAAKELSGEVA
-690 LDAAVDA
+690 DAAVQS
-697 VKNTPA
+697 TPVA
-703 AMIVSKIPN
+703 WVASKLVN
-712 PIGEANA
+712 KADA
-719 KEITPELKAPVNSE
+719 KEVTPELKTP
-733 ANAKEIAPELKAPVN
+733 AKESQEDNAP
-748 SEANAKEITPEL
+748 
-760 KAPVN
+760 
-765 SEANAKEIAPE
+765 
-776 LKAPVNSEA
+776 
-785 NAKEITPELKAP
+785 
-797 VNSHQETS
+797 
-805 DSKTESDAKQTN
+805 KTEYTPKKAN
-817 IVTRVINAALDTAKD
+817 IVTRVVNASLDTAKD

-847 NAVETGNSALQ
+847 NAVETGNRALQ
-858 KIDKAIGQN
+858 KIDNAIGQN

-891 NGRLDVKVGGL
+891 NGNLDVKVGSL

-928 GTLYSIAATESGGD
+928 GTLYAIAATESGGD

-947 PLTRS
+947 TLTRS
-952 PDGKLSGGA
+952 PNGKLSGGA
-961 LGMFQFTSIARK
+961 LGMFQFTSVARE
-973 ETGISEQDAFDPV
+973 ETGLSREDSFNPE

-1053 IYTPEAGAQGGA
+1053 IYTPGAGAQGGA

-1132 ERARGKGTATAAG
+1132 ERARGRGTATAAG

-1177 DGLFDK
+1177 DGLYDK
-1183 LRNSPGMRKNNAPEP
+1183 LINARGMRSNNSPQP

>member
-40 RVATVDPVSR
+40 RVATVDPVSH

-61 SRPDFVANAPSVDP
+61 SRPDFVANAPSVAP

-90 IREDK
+90 VVQED
-95 VTNRAQQAAPTAHN
+95 VALQEPQAKSTTRKGKK
-109 PPNRRRE
+109 RRKK
-116 AITEDVKAQRLETVK
+116 AITEDV
-131 LARDLKGERVAT
+131 
-143 VDPVSRSVSAL
+143 
-154 NRTIENSR
+154 
-162 PDFVANA
+162 
-169 PSVDPIVDAMKRL
+169 
-182 NLGDVSRVV
+182 
-191 QEGIAQQ
+191 
-198 EQQAKS
+198 
-204 TTPKGKKRRRKAIP
+204 
-218 EDIKAQRTEAAEHAR
+218 KAQRTEAAEHAR
-233 EMFDQKGGAQKSQN
+233 EMFGQKGGAQKSQN

-253 RFIGKSGSKAAA
+253 RFIGKPGSKAAA

-379 QKRTVQELQEQTS
+379 QKRTVQELQDQTS

-541 AYTLANVLDMGG
+541 AYTLANVLELGG

-560 AIGEVLKS
+560 AIGDVLKS

-671 IKEAAGNIWDGVK
+671 IKEAASNIWDGVK

-703 AMIVSKIPN
+703 AMIVSKTPN

-719 KEITPELKAPVNSE
+719 KEITPELKAPVNS
-733 ANAKEIAPELKAPVN
+733 
-748 SEANAKEITPEL
+748 
-760 KAPVN
+760 
-765 SEANAKEIAPE
+765 
-776 LKAPVNSEA
+776 
-785 NAKEITPELKAP
+785 
-797 VNSHQETS
+797 QQGTS
-805 DSKTESDAKQTN
+805 DSKAESDAKQTN
-817 IVTRVINAALDTAKD
+817 IAARVINAALDMAKD

-841 NQIINA
+841 NQILNA
-847 NAVETGNSALQ
+847 NAVETGNKAAQTIDAALGQSATGKEEALSAYEIDKRRFNNGKDVSLPKLNAAGYQWISDNADYFDELERKYGLEKGILSAVASAESSAGQRTGNPVDKNGNKLSSALGAFQ
-858 KIDKAIGQN
+858 ITK
-867 SSSSSSLNT
+867 
-876 TGTRNDIQKAADTYN
+876 GTREDLGLSDADAMDTRKAAD
-891 NGRLDVKVGGL
+891 
-902 GAEGKANLDKLAPYF
+902 GA
-917 AELENKYGLPE
+917 
-928 GTLYSIAATESGGD
+928 
-942 PNAKS
+942 
-947 PLTRS
+947 
-952 PDGKLSGGA
+952 
-961 LGMFQFTSIARK
+961 
-973 ETGISEQDAFDPV
+973 
-986 KSAEAAALLMSKYL
+986 
-1000 KQANGDLNE
+1000 
-1009 AITAYNA
+1009 
-1016 GFGTI
+1016 
-1021 NKWKKGT
+1021 
-1028 GDLSKENREYA
+1028 
-1039 IKVNT
+1039 
-1044 HRARYLGGE
+1044 ARYLSMLMNRYNGDQGRAIAAYHAGMGHVDKGRVVAGTGE
-1053 IYTPEAGAQGGA
+1053 YVTR
-1065 QYGVRGP
+1065 VRGYQQMLNNGAVYGSKVDHSAP
-1072 LPDNAVIDQSTGLAF
+1072 AIHEKIPDNAVIDQSTGLAF

-1160 VANNSSYFDQL
+1160 VASNSSYFDQL

>member
-1 MERKNANI
+1 
-9 DDVIRTV
+9 
-16 ETASAKELEELA
+16 
-28 GIREA
+28 
-33 VEDLKGG
+33 
-40 RVATVDPVSR
+40 
-50 SVSALNRTIEN
+50 
-61 SRPDFVANAPSVDP
+61 
-75 IVEAMKRLNLGDVSR
+75 
-90 IREDK
+90 
-95 VTNRAQQAAPTAHN
+95 
-109 PPNRRRE
+109 
-116 AITEDVKAQRLETVK
+116 
-131 LARDLKGERVAT
+131 
-143 VDPVSRSVSAL
+143 
-154 NRTIENSR
+154 
-162 PDFVANA
+162 
-169 PSVDPIVDAMKRL
+169 
-182 NLGDVSRVV
+182 
-191 QEGIAQQ
+191 
-198 EQQAKS
+198 
-204 TTPKGKKRRRKAIP
+204 
-218 EDIKAQRTEAAEHAR
+218 
-233 EMFDQKGGAQKSQN
+233 
-247 QRDARG
+247 
-253 RFIGKSGSKAAA
+253 
-265 EDARAERAEKARR
+265 
-278 KEDDERLNAESGLL
+278 
-292 KKLSKVAEGIGN
+292 
-304 PSETRAVDALGYA
+304 
-317 VAGPLWAAGKELG
+317 
-330 GISKEVGGSLNGAR
+330 
-344 KSIADVIRG
+344 
-353 NDDNSRR
+353 
-360 KGFFRRKSQNSAD
+360 
-373 VVQVNT
+373 
-379 QKRTVQELQEQTS
+379 
-392 EIKEGNDKI
+392 
-401 LSALDQIAKNT
+401 
-412 GKKKGGLLSKLFSL
+412 
-426 LGKGAGGVASLLMG
+426 
-440 RGMLKK
+440 
-446 AGALAF
+446 
-452 GALGAKKLVGMLRG
+452 
-466 GGKKTLAHEGGDLA
+466 
-480 ARAAGKLG
+480 
-488 LKAVGKG
+488 
-495 ALRAIPL
+495 
-502 VGTVAGGIYDAV
+502 
-514 TGWND
+514 
-519 TEAQRRA
+519 
-526 FGLKSGQDPSFQQKA
+526 GQDPSFQQKA

-580 FSTESIAQAIDS
+580 FSTESIALAIDS

-719 KEITPELKAPVNSE
+719 KEITPELKAPVNS
-733 ANAKEIAPELKAPVN
+733 
-748 SEANAKEITPEL
+748 
-760 KAPVN
+760 
-765 SEANAKEIAPE
+765 
-776 LKAPVNSEA
+776 
-785 NAKEITPELKAP
+785 
-797 VNSHQETS
+797 HQGTS

-817 IVTRVINAALDTAKD
+817 IAARVINAALDMAKD

-847 NAVETGNSALQ
+847 NAVETGNKAAQTIDAALGQSATGKEEALSAYEIDKRRFNNGKDVSLPKLNAAGYQWISDNADYFDELERKYGLEKGILSAVASAESSAGQRTGNPVDKNGNKLSSALGAFQ
-858 KIDKAIGQN
+858 ITK
-867 SSSSSSLNT
+867 
-876 TGTRNDIQKAADTYN
+876 GTREDLGLSDADAMDTRKAAD
-891 NGRLDVKVGGL
+891 
-902 GAEGKANLDKLAPYF
+902 GA
-917 AELENKYGLPE
+917 
-928 GTLYSIAATESGGD
+928 
-942 PNAKS
+942 
-947 PLTRS
+947 
-952 PDGKLSGGA
+952 
-961 LGMFQFTSIARK
+961 
-973 ETGISEQDAFDPV
+973 
-986 KSAEAAALLMSKYL
+986 
-1000 KQANGDLNE
+1000 
-1009 AITAYNA
+1009 
-1016 GFGTI
+1016 
-1021 NKWKKGT
+1021 
-1028 GDLSKENREYA
+1028 
-1039 IKVNT
+1039 
-1044 HRARYLGGE
+1044 ARYLSMLMNRYNGDQGRAIAAYHAGMGHVDKGRVVAGTGE
-1053 IYTPEAGAQGGA
+1053 YVTR
-1065 QYGVRGP
+1065 VRGYQQMLNNGAVYGSKVDHSAP
-1072 LPDNAVIDQSTGLAF
+1072 AIYEKIPDNAVIDQSTGLAF

-1183 LRNSPGMRKNNAPEP
+1183 LRNSPGMRKNNEPEP

>member
-33 VEDLKGG
+33 VE
-40 RVATVDPVSR
+40 
-50 SVSALNRTIEN
+50 
-61 SRPDFVANAPSVDP
+61 
-75 IVEAMKRLNLGDVSR
+75 
-90 IREDK
+90 
-95 VTNRAQQAAPTAHN
+95 
-109 PPNRRRE
+109 
-116 AITEDVKAQRLETVK
+116 
-131 LARDLKGERVAT
+131 DLKGERVAT

-191 QEGIAQQ
+191 QEDVALQ
-198 EQQAKS
+198 EPQAKS
-204 TTPKGKKRRRKAIP
+204 TTRKGKKRRKKAIT
-218 EDIKAQRTEAAEHAR
+218 EDVKAQRTEAAEHAR
-233 EMFDQKGGAQKSQN
+233 EMFGQKGGAQKSQN

-401 LSALDQIAKNT
+401 LRALDQIAKNT

-502 VGTVAGGIYDAV
+502 VGTVAGGIYGAV

-592 GITNLETYIS
+592 GITNLETYIA

-719 KEITPELKAPVNSE
+719 KEITPELKAPVNS
-733 ANAKEIAPELKAPVN
+733 
-748 SEANAKEITPEL
+748 
-760 KAPVN
+760 
-765 SEANAKEIAPE
+765 
-776 LKAPVNSEA
+776 
-785 NAKEITPELKAP
+785 
-797 VNSHQETS
+797 HQETS
-805 DSKTESDAKQTN
+805 DSKTESDAKQSN
-817 IVTRVINAALDTAKD
+817 IATRVINAALDTAKD
-832 SNKTVKETA
+832 SNKTVKQTA

-847 NAVETGNSALQ
+847 NAVETGNKAAQTIDAALGQSATGKEEALSAYEIDKRRFNNGKDVSLPKLNAAGYQWISDNADYFDELERKYGLEKGILSAVASAESSAGQRTGNPVDKNGNKLSSALGAFQ
-858 KIDKAIGQN
+858 ITK
-867 SSSSSSLNT
+867 
-876 TGTRNDIQKAADTYN
+876 GTREDLGLSDADAMDTRKAAD
-891 NGRLDVKVGGL
+891 
-902 GAEGKANLDKLAPYF
+902 GA
-917 AELENKYGLPE
+917 
-928 GTLYSIAATESGGD
+928 
-942 PNAKS
+942 
-947 PLTRS
+947 
-952 PDGKLSGGA
+952 
-961 LGMFQFTSIARK
+961 
-973 ETGISEQDAFDPV
+973 
-986 KSAEAAALLMSKYL
+986 
-1000 KQANGDLNE
+1000 
-1009 AITAYNA
+1009 
-1016 GFGTI
+1016 
-1021 NKWKKGT
+1021 
-1028 GDLSKENREYA
+1028 
-1039 IKVNT
+1039 
-1044 HRARYLGGE
+1044 ARYLSMLMNRYNGDQGRAIAAYHAGMGHVDKGRVVAGTGE
-1053 IYTPEAGAQGGA
+1053 YVTR
-1065 QYGVRGP
+1065 VRGYQQMLNNGAVYGSKVDHSAP
-1072 LPDNAVIDQSTGLAF
+1072 AIYEKIPDNAVIDQSTGLAF

-1177 DGLFDK
+1177 DGLYDK
-1183 LRNSPGMRKNNAPEP
+1183 LINARGMRSNNSPQP
-1198 ASTSQVTTAANDLQQ
+1198 ASTSQMTTAANDLQQ

>member
-90 IREDK
+90 VVQED
-95 VTNRAQQAAPTAHN
+95 VALQEPQAKSTTRKGKK
-109 PPNRRRE
+109 RRKK
-116 AITEDVKAQRLETVK
+116 AITEDV
-131 LARDLKGERVAT
+131 
-143 VDPVSRSVSAL
+143 
-154 NRTIENSR
+154 
-162 PDFVANA
+162 
-169 PSVDPIVDAMKRL
+169 
-182 NLGDVSRVV
+182 
-191 QEGIAQQ
+191 
-198 EQQAKS
+198 
-204 TTPKGKKRRRKAIP
+204 
-218 EDIKAQRTEAAEHAR
+218 KAQRTEAAEHAR
-233 EMFDQKGGAQKSQN
+233 EMFGQKGGAQKSQN

-401 LSALDQIAKNT
+401 LRALDQIAKNT

-541 AYTLANVLDMGG
+541 AYTLANVLDLGG

-560 AIGEVLKS
+560 AIGDVLKS

-592 GITNLETYIS
+592 GVTNLETYIS

-641 KDFFTV
+641 KGFFTV

-719 KEITPELKAPVNSE
+719 KEITPELKAPVNS
-733 ANAKEIAPELKAPVN
+733 
-748 SEANAKEITPEL
+748 
-760 KAPVN
+760 
-765 SEANAKEIAPE
+765 
-776 LKAPVNSEA
+776 
-785 NAKEITPELKAP
+785 
-797 VNSHQETS
+797 QQGTS
-805 DSKTESDAKQTN
+805 DSKAESDAKQTN
-817 IVTRVINAALDTAKD
+817 IAARVINAALDMAKD

-847 NAVETGNSALQ
+847 NAVETGNKAAQTIDAALGQSATGKEEALSAYEIDKRRFNNGKDVSLPKLNAAGYQWISDNADYFDELERKYGLEKGILSAVASAESSAGQITGNPVDKNGNKLSSALGAFQ
-858 KIDKAIGQN
+858 ITK
-867 SSSSSSLNT
+867 
-876 TGTRNDIQKAADTYN
+876 GTREDLGLSDADAMDTRKAAD
-891 NGRLDVKVGGL
+891 
-902 GAEGKANLDKLAPYF
+902 GA
-917 AELENKYGLPE
+917 
-928 GTLYSIAATESGGD
+928 
-942 PNAKS
+942 
-947 PLTRS
+947 
-952 PDGKLSGGA
+952 
-961 LGMFQFTSIARK
+961 
-973 ETGISEQDAFDPV
+973 
-986 KSAEAAALLMSKYL
+986 
-1000 KQANGDLNE
+1000 
-1009 AITAYNA
+1009 
-1016 GFGTI
+1016 
-1021 NKWKKGT
+1021 
-1028 GDLSKENREYA
+1028 
-1039 IKVNT
+1039 
-1044 HRARYLGGE
+1044 ARYLSMLMNRYNGDQGRAIAAYHAGMGHVDKGRVVAGTGE
-1053 IYTPEAGAQGGA
+1053 YVTR
-1065 QYGVRGP
+1065 VRGYQQMLNNGAVYGSKVDHSAP
-1072 LPDNAVIDQSTGLAF
+1072 AIHEKIPDNAVIDQSTGLAF

-1160 VANNSSYFDQL
+1160 VASNSSYFDQL

-1198 ASTSQVTTAANDLQQ
+1198 ASTSLVTTAANDLQQ

>member
-61 SRPDFVANAPSVDP
+61 SRPDFVAKAPSVDP
-75 IVEAMKRLNLGDVSR
+75 IVEAMKRLNLGDV
-90 IREDK
+90 
-95 VTNRAQQAAPTAHN
+95 P
-109 PPNRRRE
+109 
-116 AITEDVKAQRLETVK
+116 
-131 LARDLKGERVAT
+131 
-143 VDPVSRSVSAL
+143 
-154 NRTIENSR
+154 
-162 PDFVANA
+162 
-169 PSVDPIVDAMKRL
+169 
-182 NLGDVSRVV
+182 RVV
-191 QEGIAQQ
+191 QEDVALQ
-198 EQQAKS
+198 EPQAKS
-204 TTPKGKKRRRKAIP
+204 TTRKGKKRRRKAIT
-218 EDIKAQRTEAAEHAR
+218 EDVKAQRTEAAEHAR
-233 EMFDQKGGAQKSQN
+233 EMFGQKGGAQKSQN

-353 NDDNSRR
+353 NDDNSRK
-360 KGFFRRKSQNSAD
+360 KGFFRRKSQSSAD

-379 QKRTVQELQEQTS
+379 QKRTVQELQDQTS

-426 LGKGAGGVASLLMG
+426 LGKGAGGIASLIFG
-440 RGMLKK
+440 RGALKK
-446 AGALAF
+446 VGSMAL
-452 GALGAKKLVGMLRG
+452 GALGIKGV
-466 GGKKTLAHEGGDLA
+466 
-480 ARAAGKLG
+480 GKLG
-488 LKAVGKG
+488 IKAVAKG

-519 TEAQRRA
+519 IEAQRRA

-592 GITNLETYIS
+592 GVTNLETYIS

-622 VSAWFS
+622 ISAWFS
-628 DTSNKLLEKLDAI
+628 DTTKNLNEKLDAI
-641 KDFFTV
+641 KNFFTV

-662 DFIKNPGKH
+662 DFIKNPGKY
-671 IKEAAGNIWDGVK
+671 IKEAGS
-684 NLPGKA
+684 NLWSAAKELSGEVA
-690 LDAAVDA
+690 DAAVQS
-697 VKNTPA
+697 TPVA
-703 AMIVSKIPN
+703 WVASKLVN
-712 PIGEANA
+712 KADA
-719 KEITPELKAPVNSE
+719 KEVTPELKTP
-733 ANAKEIAPELKAPVN
+733 AKESQEDNAP
-748 SEANAKEITPEL
+748 
-760 KAPVN
+760 
-765 SEANAKEIAPE
+765 
-776 LKAPVNSEA
+776 
-785 NAKEITPELKAP
+785 
-797 VNSHQETS
+797 
-805 DSKTESDAKQTN
+805 KTEYTPKKAN
-817 IVTRVINAALDTAKD
+817 IVTRVVNASLDTAKD

-847 NAVETGNSALQ
+847 NAVETGNRALQ
-858 KIDKAIGQN
+858 KIDNAIGQN

-891 NGRLDVKVGGL
+891 NGNLDVKVGSL

-928 GTLYSIAATESGGD
+928 GTLYAIAATESGGD

-947 PLTRS
+947 TLTRS
-952 PDGKLSGGA
+952 PNGKLSGGA
-961 LGMFQFTSIARK
+961 LGMFQFTSVARE
-973 ETGISEQDAFDPV
+973 ETGLSREDSFNPE

-1053 IYTPEAGAQGGA
+1053 IYTPGAGAQGGA

-1132 ERARGKGTATAAG
+1132 ERARGRGTATAAG

-1177 DGLFDK
+1177 DGLYDK
-1183 LRNSPGMRKNNAPEP
+1183 LINARGMRSNNSPQP

>member
-61 SRPDFVANAPSVDP
+61 SRPDFVT
-75 IVEAMKRLNLGDVSR
+75 K
-90 IREDK
+90 
-95 VTNRAQQAAPTAHN
+95 
-109 PPNRRRE
+109 
-116 AITEDVKAQRLETVK
+116 
-131 LARDLKGERVAT
+131 
-143 VDPVSRSVSAL
+143 
-154 NRTIENSR
+154 
-162 PDFVANA
+162 A

-191 QEGIAQQ
+191 QEDVAQQ
-198 EQQAKS
+198 EQRAKS

-218 EDIKAQRTEAAEHAR
+218 EDVKAQRTEAAEHAR
-233 EMFDQKGGAQKSQN
+233 EMFGQKGGAQKSQN

-265 EDARAERAEKARR
+265 EEARAERAEKARR

-379 QKRTVQELQEQTS
+379 QKRTVQELQDQTS

-426 LGKGAGGVASLLMG
+426 LGKGAGGIASLIFG
-440 RGMLKK
+440 RGALKK
-446 AGALAF
+446 VGSMAL
-452 GALGAKKLVGMLRG
+452 GALGIKGV
-466 GGKKTLAHEGGDLA
+466 
-480 ARAAGKLG
+480 GKLG
-488 LKAVGKG
+488 IKAVAKG

-519 TEAQRRA
+519 IEAQRRA

-592 GITNLETYIS
+592 GVTNLETYIS

-622 VSAWFS
+622 ISAWFS
-628 DTSNKLLEKLDAI
+628 DTTKNLNEKLDAI
-641 KDFFTV
+641 KNFFTV

-662 DFIKNPGKH
+662 DFIKNPGKY
-671 IKEAAGNIWDGVK
+671 IKEAGS
-684 NLPGKA
+684 NLWSAAKELSGEVA
-690 LDAAVDA
+690 DAAVQS
-697 VKNTPA
+697 TPVA
-703 AMIVSKIPN
+703 WVASKLVN
-712 PIGEANA
+712 KADA
-719 KEITPELKAPVNSE
+719 KEVTPELKTP
-733 ANAKEIAPELKAPVN
+733 AKESQEDNAP
-748 SEANAKEITPEL
+748 
-760 KAPVN
+760 
-765 SEANAKEIAPE
+765 
-776 LKAPVNSEA
+776 
-785 NAKEITPELKAP
+785 
-797 VNSHQETS
+797 
-805 DSKTESDAKQTN
+805 KTEYTPKKAN
-817 IVTRVINAALDTAKD
+817 IVTRVVNASLDTAKD

-847 NAVETGNSALQ
+847 NAVETGNRALQ
-858 KIDKAIGQN
+858 KIDNAIGQN

-891 NGRLDVKVGGL
+891 NGNLDVKVGSL

-928 GTLYSIAATESGGD
+928 GTLYAIAATESGGD

-947 PLTRS
+947 TLTRS
-952 PDGKLSGGA
+952 PNGKLSGGA
-961 LGMFQFTSIARK
+961 LGMFQFTSVARE
-973 ETGISEQDAFDPV
+973 ETGLSREDSFNPE

-1053 IYTPEAGAQGGA
+1053 IYTPGAGAQGGA

-1072 LPDNAVIDQSTGLAF
+1072 LPDNAVIDQSTGLVF

-1132 ERARGKGTATAAG
+1132 ERARGKGTATATG

-1160 VANNSSYFDQL
+1160 VASNSSYFDQL

-1198 ASTSQVTTAANDLQQ
+1198 ASTSQVTTAVNDLQQ

>member
-61 SRPDFVANAPSVDP
+61 SRPDFVT
-75 IVEAMKRLNLGDVSR
+75 K
-90 IREDK
+90 
-95 VTNRAQQAAPTAHN
+95 
-109 PPNRRRE
+109 
-116 AITEDVKAQRLETVK
+116 
-131 LARDLKGERVAT
+131 
-143 VDPVSRSVSAL
+143 
-154 NRTIENSR
+154 
-162 PDFVANA
+162 A

-191 QEGIAQQ
+191 QEDVAQQ
-198 EQQAKS
+198 EQRAKS

-218 EDIKAQRTEAAEHAR
+218 EDVKAQRTEAAEHAR
-233 EMFDQKGGAQKSQN
+233 EMFGQKGGAQKSQN

-253 RFIGKSGSKAAA
+253 RFIGKSGSQAAA
-265 EDARAERAEKARR
+265 EEARAERAEKARR

-379 QKRTVQELQEQTS
+379 QKRTVQELQDQTS

-426 LGKGAGGVASLLMG
+426 LGKGAGGIASLIFG
-440 RGMLKK
+440 RGALKK
-446 AGALAF
+446 VGSMAL
-452 GALGAKKLVGMLRG
+452 GALGIKGV
-466 GGKKTLAHEGGDLA
+466 
-480 ARAAGKLG
+480 GKLG
-488 LKAVGKG
+488 IKAVAKG

-519 TEAQRRA
+519 IEAQRRA

-592 GITNLETYIS
+592 GVTNLETYIS

-622 VSAWFS
+622 ISAWFS
-628 DTSNKLLEKLDAI
+628 DTTKNLNEKLDAI
-641 KDFFTV
+641 KNFFTV

-662 DFIKNPGKH
+662 DFIKNPGKY
-671 IKEAAGNIWDGVK
+671 IKEAGS
-684 NLPGKA
+684 NLWSAAKELSGEVA
-690 LDAAVDA
+690 DAAVQS
-697 VKNTPA
+697 TPVA
-703 AMIVSKIPN
+703 WVASKLVN
-712 PIGEANA
+712 KADA
-719 KEITPELKAPVNSE
+719 KEVTPELKTP
-733 ANAKEIAPELKAPVN
+733 AKESQEDNAP
-748 SEANAKEITPEL
+748 
-760 KAPVN
+760 
-765 SEANAKEIAPE
+765 
-776 LKAPVNSEA
+776 
-785 NAKEITPELKAP
+785 
-797 VNSHQETS
+797 
-805 DSKTESDAKQTN
+805 KTEYTPKKAN
-817 IVTRVINAALDTAKD
+817 IVTRVVNASLDTAKD

-847 NAVETGNSALQ
+847 NAVETGNRALQ
-858 KIDKAIGQN
+858 KIDNAIGQN

-891 NGRLDVKVGGL
+891 NGNLDVKVGSL

-928 GTLYSIAATESGGD
+928 GTLYAIAATESGGD

-947 PLTRS
+947 TLTRS
-952 PDGKLSGGA
+952 PNGKLSGGA
-961 LGMFQFTSIARK
+961 LGMFQFTSVARE
-973 ETGISEQDAFDPV
+973 ETGLSREDSFNPE

-1053 IYTPEAGAQGGA
+1053 IYTPGAGAQGGA

-1072 LPDNAVIDQSTGLAF
+1072 LPDNAVIDQSTGLVF

-1160 VANNSSYFDQL
+1160 VASNSSYFDQL

-1198 ASTSQVTTAANDLQQ
+1198 ASTSQMTTVANDLQQ

>member
-33 VEDLKGG
+33 VEDLKGE

-61 SRPDFVANAPSVDP
+61 SRPDFVTNVPSVDS
-75 IVEAMKRLNLGDVSR
+75 IVDAMKRLNLGDASR

-95 VTNRAQQAAPTAHN
+95 VTNREQQAAPTAHN

-204 TTPKGKKRRRKAIP
+204 TTPKGKKRRRKAIS

-379 QKRTVQELQEQTS
+379 QKRTVQELQDQTS

-426 LGKGAGGVASLLMG
+426 LGKGAGGIASLIFGRGALKKVGSMALGALGIKKVASLLG
-440 RGMLKK
+440 
-446 AGALAF
+446 F
-452 GALGAKKLVGMLRG
+452 
-466 GGKKTLAHEGGDLA
+466 GGKKAAAKEAGELATRG
-480 ARAAGKLG
+480 AGKLATKG
-488 LKAVGKG
+488 LEKLGVKAFAKG

-519 TEAQRRA
+519 TEAQRRT
-526 FGLKSGQDPSFQQKA
+526 FGLKDGEDPSFQQKA

-553 LVSGISS
+553 LVSGISN
-560 AIGEVLKS
+560 AIGGVLKS

-602 NLGDTISTKFDDYTA
+602 NLGDTISTTFNDYTA

-622 VSAWFS
+622 ISAWFS
-628 DTSNKLLEKLDAI
+628 DTTKSLNEKLDAI

-647 DNLKQVFSDAIDSAI
+647 DNLKKVFSDAIDSAI
-662 DFIKNPGKH
+662 DFIKNPGKY
-671 IKEAAGNIWDGVK
+671 IKEAGS
-684 NLPGKA
+684 NLWSAAKELSGEVA
-690 LDAAVDA
+690 DAAVQS
-697 VKNTPA
+697 TPVA
-703 AMIVSKIPN
+703 WVASKLVN
-712 PIGEANA
+712 KADA
-719 KEITPELKAPVNSE
+719 KEVTPELKTP
-733 ANAKEIAPELKAPVN
+733 AKERQEDNAP
-748 SEANAKEITPEL
+748 
-760 KAPVN
+760 
-765 SEANAKEIAPE
+765 
-776 LKAPVNSEA
+776 
-785 NAKEITPELKAP
+785 
-797 VNSHQETS
+797 
-805 DSKTESDAKQTN
+805 KTEYTSKKAN
-817 IVTRVINAALDTAKD
+817 IVTRVVNASLDTAKD

-891 NGRLDVKVGGL
+891 NGNLDVKVGSL

-928 GTLYSIAATESGGD
+928 GTLYAIAATESGGN
-942 PNAKS
+942 PYAKS
-947 PLTRS
+947 QT
-952 PDGKLSGGA
+952 GA
-961 LGMFQFTSIARK
+961 LGMFQFTGIARE
-973 ETGISEQDAFDPV
+973 ETGLAEGESFDPV

-1053 IYTPEAGAQGGA
+1053 IYTPGAGAQGGA

-1132 ERARGKGTATAAG
+1132 ERARGRGTATAAG

-1177 DGLFDK
+1177 DGLYDK
-1183 LRNSPGMRKNNAPEP
+1183 LINARGMRSNNSPQP
-1198 ASTSQVTTAANDLQQ
+1198 ASTSQMTTVANDLQQ

>member
-28 GIREA
+28 GIRVA
-33 VEDLKGG
+33 VESLKGG
-40 RVATVDPVSR
+40 LVPVSR

-61 SRPDFVANAPSVDP
+61 SRPDFVA
-75 IVEAMKRLNLGDVSR
+75 K
-90 IREDK
+90 
-95 VTNRAQQAAPTAHN
+95 
-109 PPNRRRE
+109 
-116 AITEDVKAQRLETVK
+116 
-131 LARDLKGERVAT
+131 
-143 VDPVSRSVSAL
+143 
-154 NRTIENSR
+154 
-162 PDFVANA
+162 A

-191 QEGIAQQ
+191 QEDVAQQ
-198 EQQAKS
+198 EQRAKS

-218 EDIKAQRTEAAEHAR
+218 EDVKAQRTEAAEHAR
-233 EMFDQKGGAQKSQN
+233 EMFGQKGGAQKSQN
-247 QRDARG
+247 KRDARG

-602 NLGDTISTKFDDYTA
+602 NLGDTISTTFSDYTA
-617 KIGDA
+617 RIGDA
-622 VSAWFS
+622 ISAWFS
-628 DTSNKLLEKLDAI
+628 DTTKNLNEKLDAI
-641 KDFFTV
+641 KNFFTV

-662 DFIKNPGKH
+662 DFIKNPGKY
-671 IKEAAGNIWDGVK
+671 IKEAGS
-684 NLPGKA
+684 NLWSAAKELSGEVA
-690 LDAAVDA
+690 DAAVQS
-697 VKNTPA
+697 TPVA
-703 AMIVSKIPN
+703 WVASKLVN
-712 PIGEANA
+712 KADA
-719 KEITPELKAPVNSE
+719 KEVTPELKTP
-733 ANAKEIAPELKAPVN
+733 AKERQEDNAP
-748 SEANAKEITPEL
+748 
-760 KAPVN
+760 
-765 SEANAKEIAPE
+765 
-776 LKAPVNSEA
+776 
-785 NAKEITPELKAP
+785 
-797 VNSHQETS
+797 
-805 DSKTESDAKQTN
+805 KTEYTSKKAN
-817 IVTRVINAALDTAKD
+817 IVTRVVNASLDTAKD

-867 SSSSSSLNT
+867 SSSSSSRNT

-891 NGRLDVKVGGL
+891 NGNLDVKVGSL

-928 GTLYSIAATESGGD
+928 GTLYAIAATESGGD

-1053 IYTPEAGAQGGA
+1053 IYTPGAGAQGGA

-1072 LPDNAVIDQSTGLAF
+1072 LPDNAVIDQYTGLAF

-1160 VANNSSYFDQL
+1160 VASNSSYFDQL

-1177 DGLFDK
+1177 DGLYDK
-1183 LRNSPGMRKNNAPEP
+1183 LINARGMRSNNSPQP
-1198 ASTSQVTTAANDLQQ
+1198 ASTSQVTTAVNDLQQ

>member
-1 MERKNANI
+1 
-9 DDVIRTV
+9 
-16 ETASAKELEELA
+16 
-28 GIREA
+28 
-33 VEDLKGG
+33 
-40 RVATVDPVSR
+40 
-50 SVSALNRTIEN
+50 
-61 SRPDFVANAPSVDP
+61 
-75 IVEAMKRLNLGDVSR
+75 
-90 IREDK
+90 
-95 VTNRAQQAAPTAHN
+95 
-109 PPNRRRE
+109 
-116 AITEDVKAQRLETVK
+116 
-131 LARDLKGERVAT
+131 
-143 VDPVSRSVSAL
+143 
-154 NRTIENSR
+154 
-162 PDFVANA
+162 
-169 PSVDPIVDAMKRL
+169 MKRL

-191 QEGIAQQ
+191 QEDVAQQ
-198 EQQAKS
+198 EQRAKS

-218 EDIKAQRTEAAEHAR
+218 EDVKAQRTEAAEHAR
-233 EMFDQKGGAQKSQN
+233 EMFGQKGGAQKSQN

-265 EDARAERAEKARR
+265 EEARAERAEKARR

-379 QKRTVQELQEQTS
+379 QKRTVQELQDQTS

-426 LGKGAGGVASLLMG
+426 LGKGAGGIASLIFG
-440 RGMLKK
+440 RGALKK
-446 AGALAF
+446 VGSMAL
-452 GALGAKKLVGMLRG
+452 GALGIKGV
-466 GGKKTLAHEGGDLA
+466 
-480 ARAAGKLG
+480 GKLG
-488 LKAVGKG
+488 IKAVAKG

-519 TEAQRRA
+519 IEAQRRA

-592 GITNLETYIS
+592 GVTNLETYIS

-622 VSAWFS
+622 ISAWFS
-628 DTSNKLLEKLDAI
+628 DTTKNLNEKLDAI
-641 KDFFTV
+641 KNFFTV

-662 DFIKNPGKH
+662 DFIKNPGKY
-671 IKEAAGNIWDGVK
+671 IKEAGS
-684 NLPGKA
+684 NLWSAAKELSGEVA
-690 LDAAVDA
+690 DAAVQS
-697 VKNTPA
+697 TPVA
-703 AMIVSKIPN
+703 WVASKLVN
-712 PIGEANA
+712 KADA
-719 KEITPELKAPVNSE
+719 KEVTPELKTP
-733 ANAKEIAPELKAPVN
+733 AKESQEDNAP
-748 SEANAKEITPEL
+748 
-760 KAPVN
+760 
-765 SEANAKEIAPE
+765 
-776 LKAPVNSEA
+776 
-785 NAKEITPELKAP
+785 
-797 VNSHQETS
+797 
-805 DSKTESDAKQTN
+805 KTEYTPKKAN
-817 IVTRVINAALDTAKD
+817 IVTRVVNASLDTAKD

-847 NAVETGNSALQ
+847 NAVETGNRALQ
-858 KIDKAIGQN
+858 KIDNAIGQN

-891 NGRLDVKVGGL
+891 NGNLDVKVGSL

-928 GTLYSIAATESGGD
+928 GTLYAIAATESGGN

-947 PLTRS
+947 TLTRS
-952 PDGKLSGGA
+952 PNGKLSGGA
-961 LGMFQFTSIARK
+961 LGMFQFTSVARE
-973 ETGISEQDAFDPV
+973 ETGLSREDSFNPE

-1053 IYTPEAGAQGGA
+1053 IYTPGAGAQGGA

-1145 NVYVDTPMPVEEARP
+1145 NVYVDTPMPAEEARP

-1177 DGLFDK
+1177 DGLYDK
-1183 LRNSPGMRKNNAPEP
+1183 LINARGMRSNNSPQP

>member
-90 IREDK
+90 VVQED
-95 VTNRAQQAAPTAHN
+95 VALQEPQAKSTTRKGKK
-109 PPNRRRE
+109 RRKK
-116 AITEDVKAQRLETVK
+116 AITEDV
-131 LARDLKGERVAT
+131 
-143 VDPVSRSVSAL
+143 
-154 NRTIENSR
+154 
-162 PDFVANA
+162 
-169 PSVDPIVDAMKRL
+169 
-182 NLGDVSRVV
+182 
-191 QEGIAQQ
+191 
-198 EQQAKS
+198 
-204 TTPKGKKRRRKAIP
+204 
-218 EDIKAQRTEAAEHAR
+218 KAQRTEAAEHAR
-233 EMFDQKGGAQKSQN
+233 EMFGQKGGAQKSQN

-265 EDARAERAEKARR
+265 EDARAERAEKAWR

-401 LSALDQIAKNT
+401 LRALDQIAKNT

-580 FSTESIAQAIDS
+580 FSTESIALAIDS

-719 KEITPELKAPVNSE
+719 KEITPELKAPVNSY
-733 ANAKEIAPELKAPVN
+733 
-748 SEANAKEITPEL
+748 
-760 KAPVN
+760 
-765 SEANAKEIAPE
+765 
-776 LKAPVNSEA
+776 
-785 NAKEITPELKAP
+785 
-797 VNSHQETS
+797 QGTS

-817 IVTRVINAALDTAKD
+817 IAARVINAALDMAKD

-841 NQIINA
+841 NQISNA
-847 NAVETGNSALQ
+847 NAVETGNKAAQTIDAALGQSATGKEEALSAYEIDKRRFNNGKDVSLPKLNAAGYQWISDNADYFDELERKYGLEKGILSAVASAESSAGQRTGNPVDKNGNKLSSALGAFQ
-858 KIDKAIGQN
+858 ITK
-867 SSSSSSLNT
+867 
-876 TGTRNDIQKAADTYN
+876 GTREDLGLSDADAMDTRKAAD
-891 NGRLDVKVGGL
+891 
-902 GAEGKANLDKLAPYF
+902 GA
-917 AELENKYGLPE
+917 
-928 GTLYSIAATESGGD
+928 
-942 PNAKS
+942 
-947 PLTRS
+947 
-952 PDGKLSGGA
+952 
-961 LGMFQFTSIARK
+961 
-973 ETGISEQDAFDPV
+973 
-986 KSAEAAALLMSKYL
+986 
-1000 KQANGDLNE
+1000 
-1009 AITAYNA
+1009 
-1016 GFGTI
+1016 
-1021 NKWKKGT
+1021 
-1028 GDLSKENREYA
+1028 
-1039 IKVNT
+1039 
-1044 HRARYLGGE
+1044 ARYLSMLMNRYNGDQGRAIAAYHAGMGHVDKGRVVAGTGE
-1053 IYTPEAGAQGGA
+1053 YVTR
-1065 QYGVRGP
+1065 VRGYQQMLNNGAVYGSKVDHSAP
-1072 LPDNAVIDQSTGLAF
+1072 AIYEKIPDNAVIDQSTGLAF

-1160 VANNSSYFDQL
+1160 VANNSSYFDHL

>member
-1 MERKNANI
+1 
-9 DDVIRTV
+9 
-16 ETASAKELEELA
+16 
-28 GIREA
+28 
-33 VEDLKGG
+33 
-40 RVATVDPVSR
+40 
-50 SVSALNRTIEN
+50 
-61 SRPDFVANAPSVDP
+61 
-75 IVEAMKRLNLGDVSR
+75 
-90 IREDK
+90 
-95 VTNRAQQAAPTAHN
+95 
-109 PPNRRRE
+109 
-116 AITEDVKAQRLETVK
+116 
-131 LARDLKGERVAT
+131 
-143 VDPVSRSVSAL
+143 
-154 NRTIENSR
+154 
-162 PDFVANA
+162 
-169 PSVDPIVDAMKRL
+169 MKRL

-191 QEGIAQQ
+191 QEDVAQQ
-198 EQQAKS
+198 EQRAKS

-218 EDIKAQRTEAAEHAR
+218 EDVKAQRTEAAEHAR
-233 EMFDQKGGAQKSQN
+233 EMFGQKGGAQKSQN

-265 EDARAERAEKARR
+265 EEARAERAEKARR

-379 QKRTVQELQEQTS
+379 QKRTVQELQDQTS

-426 LGKGAGGVASLLMG
+426 LGKGAGGIASLIFG
-440 RGMLKK
+440 RGALKK
-446 AGALAF
+446 VGSMAL
-452 GALGAKKLVGMLRG
+452 GALGIKGV
-466 GGKKTLAHEGGDLA
+466 
-480 ARAAGKLG
+480 GKLG
-488 LKAVGKG
+488 IKAVAKG

-519 TEAQRRA
+519 IEAQRRA

-592 GITNLETYIS
+592 GVTNLETYIS

-622 VSAWFS
+622 ISAWFS
-628 DTSNKLLEKLDAI
+628 DTTKNLNEKLDAI
-641 KDFFTV
+641 KNFFTV

-662 DFIKNPGKH
+662 DFIKNPGKY
-671 IKEAAGNIWDGVK
+671 IKEAGS
-684 NLPGKA
+684 NLWSAAKELSGEVA
-690 LDAAVDA
+690 DAAVQS
-697 VKNTPA
+697 TPVA
-703 AMIVSKIPN
+703 WVASKLVN
-712 PIGEANA
+712 KADA
-719 KEITPELKAPVNSE
+719 KEVTPELKTP
-733 ANAKEIAPELKAPVN
+733 AKESQEDNAP
-748 SEANAKEITPEL
+748 
-760 KAPVN
+760 
-765 SEANAKEIAPE
+765 
-776 LKAPVNSEA
+776 
-785 NAKEITPELKAP
+785 
-797 VNSHQETS
+797 
-805 DSKTESDAKQTN
+805 KTEYTPKKAN
-817 IVTRVINAALDTAKD
+817 IVTRVVNASLDTAKD

-847 NAVETGNSALQ
+847 NAVETGNRALQ
-858 KIDKAIGQN
+858 KIDNAIGQN

-891 NGRLDVKVGGL
+891 NGNLDVKVGSL

-928 GTLYSIAATESGGD
+928 GTLYAIAATESGGD

-947 PLTRS
+947 TLTRS
-952 PDGKLSGGA
+952 PNGKLSGGA
-961 LGMFQFTSIARK
+961 LGMFQFTSVARE
-973 ETGISEQDAFDPV
+973 ETGLSREDSFNPE

-1053 IYTPEAGAQGGA
+1053 IYTPGAGAQGGA

-1072 LPDNAVIDQSTGLAF
+1072 LPDNAVIDQSTGLVF

-1160 VANNSSYFDQL
+1160 VASNSSYFDQL

>member
-40 RVATVDPVSR
+40 RVATVDPVSH

-61 SRPDFVANAPSVDP
+61 SRPDFVANAPSVAP

-90 IREDK
+90 VVQED
-95 VTNRAQQAAPTAHN
+95 VALQEPQAKSTTRKGKK
-109 PPNRRRE
+109 RRKK
-116 AITEDVKAQRLETVK
+116 AITEDV
-131 LARDLKGERVAT
+131 
-143 VDPVSRSVSAL
+143 
-154 NRTIENSR
+154 
-162 PDFVANA
+162 
-169 PSVDPIVDAMKRL
+169 
-182 NLGDVSRVV
+182 
-191 QEGIAQQ
+191 
-198 EQQAKS
+198 
-204 TTPKGKKRRRKAIP
+204 
-218 EDIKAQRTEAAEHAR
+218 KAQRTEAAEHAR
-233 EMFDQKGGAQKSQN
+233 EMFGQKGGAQKSQN

-253 RFIGKSGSKAAA
+253 RFIGKPGSKAAA

-379 QKRTVQELQEQTS
+379 QKRTVQELQDQTS

-452 GALGAKKLVGMLRG
+452 GALGVKKLVGMLRG

-519 TEAQRRA
+519 TEAQRRI
-526 FGLKSGQDPSFQQKA
+526 FGLKGGEDPSFQQKA

-568 LGFEDIGNMLQS
+568 LGFEEIGNMLQS

-671 IKEAAGNIWDGVK
+671 IKEAAGNIWNGVK

-719 KEITPELKAPVNSE
+719 KEITPELKAPVNS
-733 ANAKEIAPELKAPVN
+733 
-748 SEANAKEITPEL
+748 
-760 KAPVN
+760 
-765 SEANAKEIAPE
+765 
-776 LKAPVNSEA
+776 
-785 NAKEITPELKAP
+785 
-797 VNSHQETS
+797 HQGTS

-817 IVTRVINAALDTAKD
+817 IAARVINAALDMAKD

-847 NAVETGNSALQ
+847 NAVETGNSTLQ
-858 KIDKAIGQN
+858 KIDNAIGQN

-891 NGRLDVKVGGL
+891 NGNLDVKVGSL

-928 GTLYSIAATESGGD
+928 GTLHSIAATESNGN
-942 PNAKS
+942 PYAKS
-947 PLTRS
+947 QT
-952 PDGKLSGGA
+952 GA
-961 LGMFQFTSIARK
+961 LGMFQFTDIARK
-973 ETGISEQDAFDPV
+973 ETGLSREDSFNPE

-1000 KQANGDLNE
+1000 KQAKGDWNE

-1016 GFGTI
+1016 GFRTI
-1021 NKWKKGT
+1021 NNWKKGT

-1053 IYTPEAGAQGGA
+1053 IYTPGAGAQGGA
-1065 QYGVRGP
+1065 QYGIRGA

-1098 LVDKIGNAV
+1098 LVDKIGNTV

-1177 DGLFDK
+1177 DGLYDK
-1183 LRNSPGMRKNNAPEP
+1183 LINARGMRSNNSPQP
-1198 ASTSQVTTAANDLQQ
+1198 ASTSQVTTAVNDLQQ

>member
-40 RVATVDPVSR
+40 RVDTVDPVSR

-61 SRPDFVANAPSVDP
+61 SRPDFVAKAPSVDP
-75 IVEAMKRLNLGDVSR
+75 IVDAMKRLNLGDVSR

-466 GGKKTLAHEGGDLA
+466 GGKKTIAHEGGDLA

-602 NLGDTISTKFDDYTA
+602 NLGDTISTKFEDYTA

-628 DTSNKLLEKLDAI
+628 DTSNKLLEKLGAI

-719 KEITPELKAPVNSE
+719 KEITPELKAPVNS
-733 ANAKEIAPELKAPVN
+733 
-748 SEANAKEITPEL
+748 
-760 KAPVN
+760 
-765 SEANAKEIAPE
+765 
-776 LKAPVNSEA
+776 
-785 NAKEITPELKAP
+785 
-797 VNSHQETS
+797 HQETS

-817 IVTRVINAALDTAKD
+817 IATRVINAALDTAKD
-832 SNKTVKETA
+832 SNKTIKETA

-847 NAVETGNSALQ
+847 NAVETGNSAVR
-858 KIDKAIGQN
+858 KIDSAIGQN
-867 SSSSSSLNT
+867 SSSSSSRNT
-876 TGTRNDIQKAADTYN
+876 TGTGNDIQKAADTYN
-891 NGRLDVKVGGL
+891 NGSLDVKVGSL

-928 GTLYSIAATESGGD
+928 GTLYAIAATESGGD

-973 ETGISEQDAFDPV
+973 ETGISEPDAFDPV

-1053 IYTPEAGAQGGA
+1053 IYTPGAGAQGGA

-1160 VANNSSYFDQL
+1160 VASNSSYFDQL

-1177 DGLFDK
+1177 DGLYDK
-1183 LRNSPGMRKNNAPEP
+1183 LINARGMRSNNSPQP
-1198 ASTSQVTTAANDLQQ
+1198 ASTSQVTTAVNDLQQ

>member
-40 RVATVDPVSR
+40 RVATVVPVSR

-90 IREDK
+90 VVQED
-95 VTNRAQQAAPTAHN
+95 VALQEPQAKSTTRKGKK
-109 PPNRRRE
+109 RRKK
-116 AITEDVKAQRLETVK
+116 AITEDV
-131 LARDLKGERVAT
+131 
-143 VDPVSRSVSAL
+143 
-154 NRTIENSR
+154 
-162 PDFVANA
+162 
-169 PSVDPIVDAMKRL
+169 
-182 NLGDVSRVV
+182 
-191 QEGIAQQ
+191 
-198 EQQAKS
+198 
-204 TTPKGKKRRRKAIP
+204 
-218 EDIKAQRTEAAEHAR
+218 KAQRTEAAEHAR
-233 EMFDQKGGAQKSQN
+233 EMFGQKGGAQKSQN

-253 RFIGKSGSKAAA
+253 RFIGKPGSKAAA

-452 GALGAKKLVGMLRG
+452 GALGAKRLVGMLRG

-541 AYTLANVLDMGG
+541 AYTLANVLDLGG

-560 AIGEVLKS
+560 AIGDVLKS

-592 GITNLETYIS
+592 GVTNLETYIS

-719 KEITPELKAPVNSE
+719 KEITPELKAPVNS
-733 ANAKEIAPELKAPVN
+733 
-748 SEANAKEITPEL
+748 
-760 KAPVN
+760 
-765 SEANAKEIAPE
+765 
-776 LKAPVNSEA
+776 
-785 NAKEITPELKAP
+785 
-797 VNSHQETS
+797 HQETS

-817 IVTRVINAALDTAKD
+817 IATRVINAALDTAKD

-847 NAVETGNSALQ
+847 NAVEMGNSAVR
-858 KIDKAIGQN
+858 KIDSAIGQN
-867 SSSSSSLNT
+867 SSSSSSRNT
-876 TGTRNDIQKAADTYN
+876 TGTGNDIQKAADTYN
-891 NGRLDVKVGGL
+891 NGNLDVKVGSL

-928 GTLYSIAATESGGD
+928 GTLYAIAATESGGD

-961 LGMFQFTSIARK
+961 LGMFQFTRVARE
-973 ETGISEQDAFDPV
+973 ETGLSREDSFNPE

-1053 IYTPEAGAQGGA
+1053 IYTPRAGTQGGRP
-1065 QYGVRGP
+1065 QQSGQSPRMDN
-1072 LPDNAVIDQSTGLAF
+1072 LPENAFVDQSTGLAF
-1087 TPGDSPFEKGG
+1087 TPGENPFEKGG
-1098 LVDKIGNAV
+1098 LVDRIGELT
-1107 GVNDLVNKFMN
+1107 GVNDLASKFLN

-1177 DGLFDK
+1177 DGLYDK
-1183 LRNSPGMRKNNAPEP
+1183 LINARGMRSNNSPEP
-1198 ASTSQVTTAANDLQQ
+1198 ASTFQVTTAANDLQQ

>member
-90 IREDK
+90 
-95 VTNRAQQAAPTAHN
+95 
-109 PPNRRRE
+109 
-116 AITEDVKAQRLETVK
+116 
-131 LARDLKGERVAT
+131 
-143 VDPVSRSVSAL
+143 
-154 NRTIENSR
+154 
-162 PDFVANA
+162 
-169 PSVDPIVDAMKRL
+169 
-182 NLGDVSRVV
+182 VV
-191 QEGIAQQ
+191 QEDVAQQ
-198 EQQAKS
+198 EQRAKS

-218 EDIKAQRTEAAEHAR
+218 EDVKAQRTEAAEHAR
-233 EMFDQKGGAQKSQN
+233 EMFGQKGGAQKSQN

-379 QKRTVQELQEQTS
+379 QKRTVQELQDQTS

-541 AYTLANVLDMGG
+541 AYTLANVLDLGG

-560 AIGEVLKS
+560 AIGDVLKS

-671 IKEAAGNIWDGVK
+671 IKEAASNIWDGVK

-719 KEITPELKAPVNSE
+719 KEITPELKAPVNS
-733 ANAKEIAPELKAPVN
+733 
-748 SEANAKEITPEL
+748 
-760 KAPVN
+760 
-765 SEANAKEIAPE
+765 
-776 LKAPVNSEA
+776 
-785 NAKEITPELKAP
+785 
-797 VNSHQETS
+797 QQGTS
-805 DSKTESDAKQTN
+805 DSKAESDAKQTN
-817 IVTRVINAALDTAKD
+817 IAARVINAALDMAKD

-847 NAVETGNSALQ
+847 NAVETGNKAAQTIDAALGQSATGKEEALSAYEIDKRRFNNGKDVSLPKLNAAGYQWISDNADYFDELERKYGLEKGILSAVASAESSAGQRTGNPVDKNGNKLSSALGAFQ
-858 KIDKAIGQN
+858 ITK
-867 SSSSSSLNT
+867 
-876 TGTRNDIQKAADTYN
+876 GTREDLGLSDADAMDTRKAAD
-891 NGRLDVKVGGL
+891 
-902 GAEGKANLDKLAPYF
+902 GA
-917 AELENKYGLPE
+917 
-928 GTLYSIAATESGGD
+928 
-942 PNAKS
+942 
-947 PLTRS
+947 
-952 PDGKLSGGA
+952 
-961 LGMFQFTSIARK
+961 
-973 ETGISEQDAFDPV
+973 
-986 KSAEAAALLMSKYL
+986 
-1000 KQANGDLNE
+1000 
-1009 AITAYNA
+1009 
-1016 GFGTI
+1016 
-1021 NKWKKGT
+1021 
-1028 GDLSKENREYA
+1028 
-1039 IKVNT
+1039 
-1044 HRARYLGGE
+1044 ARYLSILMNRYNGDQGRAIAAYHAGMGHVDKGRVVAGTGE
-1053 IYTPEAGAQGGA
+1053 YVTR
-1065 QYGVRGP
+1065 VRGYQQMLNNGAVYGSKVDHSAP
-1072 LPDNAVIDQSTGLAF
+1072 AIHEKIPDNAVIDQSTGLAF

-1160 VANNSSYFDQL
+1160 VASNSSYFDQL

>member
-33 VEDLKGG
+33 VEDLKGE

-61 SRPDFVANAPSVDP
+61 SRPDFVTNAPSVDP
-75 IVEAMKRLNLGDVSR
+75 IVDAIKRLNLGDVSR

-466 GGKKTLAHEGGDLA
+466 GGKKTIAYEGGDLA

-671 IKEAAGNIWDGVK
+671 IKEAASNIWDGVK

-703 AMIVSKIPN
+703 AMIVSKTPN

-719 KEITPELKAPVNSE
+719 KEITPELKAPVNS
-733 ANAKEIAPELKAPVN
+733 L
-748 SEANAKEITPEL
+748 
-760 KAPVN
+760 
-765 SEANAKEIAPE
+765 
-776 LKAPVNSEA
+776 
-785 NAKEITPELKAP
+785 
-797 VNSHQETS
+797 QGTS
-805 DSKTESDAKQTN
+805 DSKAESDAKQTN
-817 IVTRVINAALDTAKD
+817 IAARVINAALDMAKD

-847 NAVETGNSALQ
+847 NAVETGNKAAQTIDAALGQSATGKEEALSAYEIDKRRFNNGKDVSLPKLNAAGYQWISDNADYFDELERKYGLEKGILSAVASAESSAGQRTGNPVDKNGNKLSSALGAFQ
-858 KIDKAIGQN
+858 ITK
-867 SSSSSSLNT
+867 
-876 TGTRNDIQKAADTYN
+876 GTREDLGLSDADAMDTRKAAD
-891 NGRLDVKVGGL
+891 
-902 GAEGKANLDKLAPYF
+902 GA
-917 AELENKYGLPE
+917 
-928 GTLYSIAATESGGD
+928 
-942 PNAKS
+942 
-947 PLTRS
+947 
-952 PDGKLSGGA
+952 
-961 LGMFQFTSIARK
+961 
-973 ETGISEQDAFDPV
+973 
-986 KSAEAAALLMSKYL
+986 
-1000 KQANGDLNE
+1000 
-1009 AITAYNA
+1009 
-1016 GFGTI
+1016 
-1021 NKWKKGT
+1021 
-1028 GDLSKENREYA
+1028 
-1039 IKVNT
+1039 
-1044 HRARYLGGE
+1044 ARYLSMLMNRYNGDQGRAIAAYHAGMGHVDKGRVVAGTGE
-1053 IYTPEAGAQGGA
+1053 YVTR
-1065 QYGVRGP
+1065 VRGYQQMLNNGAVYGSKVDHSAP
-1072 LPDNAVIDQSTGLAF
+1072 AIHEKIPDNAVIDQSTGLAF

-1160 VANNSSYFDQL
+1160 VASNSSYFDQL

>member
-90 IREDK
+90 VVQED
-95 VTNRAQQAAPTAHN
+95 VALQEPQAKSTTRKGKK
-109 PPNRRRE
+109 RRKK
-116 AITEDVKAQRLETVK
+116 AITEDV
-131 LARDLKGERVAT
+131 
-143 VDPVSRSVSAL
+143 
-154 NRTIENSR
+154 
-162 PDFVANA
+162 
-169 PSVDPIVDAMKRL
+169 
-182 NLGDVSRVV
+182 
-191 QEGIAQQ
+191 
-198 EQQAKS
+198 
-204 TTPKGKKRRRKAIP
+204 
-218 EDIKAQRTEAAEHAR
+218 KAQRTEAAEHAR
-233 EMFDQKGGAQKSQN
+233 EMFGQKGGAQKSQN

-412 GKKKGGLLSKLFSL
+412 GKRKGGLLSKLFSL

-719 KEITPELKAPVNSE
+719 KEITPELKAPVNS
-733 ANAKEIAPELKAPVN
+733 
-748 SEANAKEITPEL
+748 
-760 KAPVN
+760 
-765 SEANAKEIAPE
+765 
-776 LKAPVNSEA
+776 
-785 NAKEITPELKAP
+785 
-797 VNSHQETS
+797 HQETS
-805 DSKTESDAKQTN
+805 DSKTESDAKQSN
-817 IVTRVINAALDTAKD
+817 IATRVINAALDTAKD
-832 SNKTVKETA
+832 SNKTVKQTA

-847 NAVETGNSALQ
+847 NAVETGNKAAQTIDAALGQSATGKEEALSAYEIDKRRFNNGKDVSLPKLNAAGYQWISDNADYFDELERKYGLEKGILSAVASAESSAGQRTGNPVDKNGNKLSSALGAFQ
-858 KIDKAIGQN
+858 ITK
-867 SSSSSSLNT
+867 
-876 TGTRNDIQKAADTYN
+876 GTREDLGLSDADAMDTRKAAD
-891 NGRLDVKVGGL
+891 
-902 GAEGKANLDKLAPYF
+902 GA
-917 AELENKYGLPE
+917 
-928 GTLYSIAATESGGD
+928 
-942 PNAKS
+942 
-947 PLTRS
+947 
-952 PDGKLSGGA
+952 
-961 LGMFQFTSIARK
+961 
-973 ETGISEQDAFDPV
+973 
-986 KSAEAAALLMSKYL
+986 
-1000 KQANGDLNE
+1000 
-1009 AITAYNA
+1009 
-1016 GFGTI
+1016 
-1021 NKWKKGT
+1021 
-1028 GDLSKENREYA
+1028 
-1039 IKVNT
+1039 
-1044 HRARYLGGE
+1044 ARYLSMLMNRYNGDQGRAIAAYHAGMGHVDKGRVVAGTGE
-1053 IYTPEAGAQGGA
+1053 YVTR
-1065 QYGVRGP
+1065 VRGYQQMLNNGAVYGSKVDHSAP
-1072 LPDNAVIDQSTGLAF
+1072 AIYEKIPDNAVIDQSTGLAF

-1160 VANNSSYFDQL
+1160 VASNSSYFDQL

>member
-1 MERKNANI
+1 
-9 DDVIRTV
+9 
-16 ETASAKELEELA
+16 
-28 GIREA
+28 
-33 VEDLKGG
+33 
-40 RVATVDPVSR
+40 
-50 SVSALNRTIEN
+50 
-61 SRPDFVANAPSVDP
+61 
-75 IVEAMKRLNLGDVSR
+75 
-90 IREDK
+90 
-95 VTNRAQQAAPTAHN
+95 
-109 PPNRRRE
+109 
-116 AITEDVKAQRLETVK
+116 
-131 LARDLKGERVAT
+131 
-143 VDPVSRSVSAL
+143 
-154 NRTIENSR
+154 
-162 PDFVANA
+162 
-169 PSVDPIVDAMKRL
+169 
-182 NLGDVSRVV
+182 
-191 QEGIAQQ
+191 
-198 EQQAKS
+198 
-204 TTPKGKKRRRKAIP
+204 
-218 EDIKAQRTEAAEHAR
+218 
-233 EMFDQKGGAQKSQN
+233 
-247 QRDARG
+247 
-253 RFIGKSGSKAAA
+253 
-265 EDARAERAEKARR
+265 
-278 KEDDERLNAESGLL
+278 
-292 KKLSKVAEGIGN
+292 
-304 PSETRAVDALGYA
+304 

-466 GGKKTLAHEGGDLA
+466 GGKKALAHEGGDLA

-560 AIGEVLKS
+560 AIGDVLKS

-719 KEITPELKAPVNSE
+719 KEITPELKAPVNS
-733 ANAKEIAPELKAPVN
+733 
-748 SEANAKEITPEL
+748 
-760 KAPVN
+760 
-765 SEANAKEIAPE
+765 
-776 LKAPVNSEA
+776 
-785 NAKEITPELKAP
+785 
-797 VNSHQETS
+797 HQETS

-817 IVTRVINAALDTAKD
+817 IAARVINAALDMAKD

-847 NAVETGNSALQ
+847 NAVETGNKAAQTIDAALGQSATGKEEALSAYEIDKRRFNNGKDVSLPKLNAAGYQWISDNADYFDELERKYGLEKGILSAVASAESSAGQRTGNPVDKNGNKLSSALGAFQ
-858 KIDKAIGQN
+858 ITK
-867 SSSSSSLNT
+867 
-876 TGTRNDIQKAADTYN
+876 GTREDLGLSDADAMDTRKAAD
-891 NGRLDVKVGGL
+891 
-902 GAEGKANLDKLAPYF
+902 GA
-917 AELENKYGLPE
+917 
-928 GTLYSIAATESGGD
+928 
-942 PNAKS
+942 
-947 PLTRS
+947 
-952 PDGKLSGGA
+952 
-961 LGMFQFTSIARK
+961 
-973 ETGISEQDAFDPV
+973 
-986 KSAEAAALLMSKYL
+986 
-1000 KQANGDLNE
+1000 
-1009 AITAYNA
+1009 
-1016 GFGTI
+1016 
-1021 NKWKKGT
+1021 
-1028 GDLSKENREYA
+1028 
-1039 IKVNT
+1039 
-1044 HRARYLGGE
+1044 ARYLSMLMNRYNGDQGRAIAAYHAGMGHVDKGRVVAGTGE
-1053 IYTPEAGAQGGA
+1053 YVTR
-1065 QYGVRGP
+1065 VRGYQQMLNNGAVYGSKVDHSAP
-1072 LPDNAVIDQSTGLAF
+1072 AIYEKIPDNAVIDQSTGLAF

-1132 ERARGKGTATAAG
+1132 ERARGRGTATAAG

-1177 DGLFDK
+1177 DGLYDK
-1183 LRNSPGMRKNNAPEP
+1183 LINARGMRSNNSPQP

>member
-61 SRPDFVANAPSVDP
+61 SRPDFVA
-75 IVEAMKRLNLGDVSR
+75 K
-90 IREDK
+90 
-95 VTNRAQQAAPTAHN
+95 
-109 PPNRRRE
+109 
-116 AITEDVKAQRLETVK
+116 
-131 LARDLKGERVAT
+131 
-143 VDPVSRSVSAL
+143 
-154 NRTIENSR
+154 
-162 PDFVANA
+162 A

-191 QEGIAQQ
+191 QEDVAQQ
-198 EQQAKS
+198 EQRAKS

-218 EDIKAQRTEAAEHAR
+218 ENVKAQRTEAAEHAR
-233 EMFDQKGGAQKSQN
+233 EMFGQKGGAQKSQN

-265 EDARAERAEKARR
+265 EDARAERAEKDRR

-560 AIGEVLKS
+560 AIGEALKS

-719 KEITPELKAPVNSE
+719 KEITPELKAPVNS
-733 ANAKEIAPELKAPVN
+733 
-748 SEANAKEITPEL
+748 
-760 KAPVN
+760 
-765 SEANAKEIAPE
+765 
-776 LKAPVNSEA
+776 
-785 NAKEITPELKAP
+785 
-797 VNSHQETS
+797 HQEMS
-805 DSKTESDAKQTN
+805 NSKTESDAKQSN
-817 IVTRVINAALDTAKD
+817 IATRVINAALDTAKD
-832 SNKTVKETA
+832 SNKTVKQTA

-891 NGRLDVKVGGL
+891 NGNLDVKVGSL

-928 GTLYSIAATESGGD
+928 GTLYAIAATESGGN

-947 PLTRS
+947 TLTRS
-952 PDGKLSGGA
+952 PNGKLSGGA
-961 LGMFQFTSIARK
+961 LGMFQFTSVARE
-973 ETGISEQDAFDPV
+973 ETGLSREDSFNPE

-1053 IYTPEAGAQGGA
+1053 IYTPRAGTQGGRP
-1065 QYGVRGP
+1065 QQSGQSPRMDN
-1072 LPDNAVIDQSTGLAF
+1072 LPENAFVDQSTGLAF
-1087 TPGDSPFEKGG
+1087 TPGENPFEKGG
-1098 LVDKIGNAV
+1098 LVDRIGELT
-1107 GVNDLVNKFMN
+1107 GVNDLASKFLN

-1177 DGLFDK
+1177 DGLYDK
-1183 LRNSPGMRKNNAPEP
+1183 LINARGMRSNNSPEP
-1198 ASTSQVTTAANDLQQ
+1198 ASTFQVTTAANDLQQ

>member
-50 SVSALNRTIEN
+50 SVSALNRTIDN
-61 SRPDFVANAPSVDP
+61 SRPDFVA
-75 IVEAMKRLNLGDVSR
+75 K
-90 IREDK
+90 
-95 VTNRAQQAAPTAHN
+95 
-109 PPNRRRE
+109 
-116 AITEDVKAQRLETVK
+116 
-131 LARDLKGERVAT
+131 
-143 VDPVSRSVSAL
+143 
-154 NRTIENSR
+154 
-162 PDFVANA
+162 A

-191 QEGIAQQ
+191 QEDVAQQ
-198 EQQAKS
+198 ELRAKS
-204 TTPKGKKRRRKAIP
+204 TTPKGKKRHRKAIP
-218 EDIKAQRTEAAEHAR
+218 EDVKAQRTEAAEHAR
-233 EMFDQKGGAQKSQN
+233 EMFGQKGGAQKSQN

-360 KGFFRRKSQNSAD
+360 KGFFRRKSQSSAD

-379 QKRTVQELQEQTS
+379 KKRTVQELQDQTS

-401 LSALDQIAKNT
+401 LRALDQIAKNT

-466 GGKKTLAHEGGDLA
+466 GGKKTLTHEGGDLA

-526 FGLKSGQDPSFQQKA
+526 FGLKLGQDPSFQQKA

-602 NLGDTISTKFDDYTA
+602 NLGDTISTTFNDYTA
-617 KIGDA
+617 KIGDTI
-622 VSAWFS
+622 SAWFS
-628 DTSNKLLEKLDAI
+628 DTTKSLNEKLDAI

-662 DFIKNPGKH
+662 DFIKNPGKY
-671 IKEAAGNIWDGVK
+671 IKEAGS
-684 NLPGKA
+684 NLWSAAKELSGEVA
-690 LDAAVDA
+690 DAAVQS
-697 VKNTPA
+697 TPVA
-703 AMIVSKIPN
+703 WVASKLVN
-712 PIGEANA
+712 KADA
-719 KEITPELKAPVNSE
+719 KEVTPELKTP
-733 ANAKEIAPELKAPVN
+733 AKESQEDNAP
-748 SEANAKEITPEL
+748 
-760 KAPVN
+760 
-765 SEANAKEIAPE
+765 
-776 LKAPVNSEA
+776 
-785 NAKEITPELKAP
+785 
-797 VNSHQETS
+797 
-805 DSKTESDAKQTN
+805 KTEYTPKKAN
-817 IVTRVINAALDTAKD
+817 IVTRVVNASLDTAKD
-832 SNKTVKETA
+832 SNKTVKQTA

-867 SSSSSSLNT
+867 SSPSSSLNT

-891 NGRLDVKVGGL
+891 NGNLDVKVGSL

-928 GTLYSIAATESGGD
+928 GTLYAIAATESGGD

-947 PLTRS
+947 TLTRS
-952 PDGKLSGGA
+952 PNGKLSGGA
-961 LGMFQFTSIARK
+961 LGMFQFTSVARE
-973 ETGISEQDAFDPV
+973 ETGLSREDSFNPE

-1053 IYTPEAGAQGGA
+1053 IYTPGAGAQGGA

-1132 ERARGKGTATAAG
+1132 ERARGRGTATAAG
-1145 NVYVDTPMPVEEARP
+1145 NVYVDTSMPVEEARP

-1183 LRNSPGMRKNNAPEP
+1183 LRNSPGMRKNNAPEL
-1198 ASTSQVTTAANDLQQ
+1198 ASTSLVTTAANDLQQ

>member
-50 SVSALNRTIEN
+50 SVSALNHTIEN
-61 SRPDFVANAPSVDP
+61 SRPDFVA
-75 IVEAMKRLNLGDVSR
+75 K
-90 IREDK
+90 
-95 VTNRAQQAAPTAHN
+95 
-109 PPNRRRE
+109 
-116 AITEDVKAQRLETVK
+116 
-131 LARDLKGERVAT
+131 
-143 VDPVSRSVSAL
+143 
-154 NRTIENSR
+154 
-162 PDFVANA
+162 A

-191 QEGIAQQ
+191 QEDVAQQ
-198 EQQAKS
+198 EQRAKS
-204 TTPKGKKRRRKAIP
+204 TTPNGKKRRRKAIP
-218 EDIKAQRTEAAEHAR
+218 EDVKAQRTEAAEHAR
-233 EMFDQKGGAQKSQN
+233 EMFGQKGGAQKSQN

-379 QKRTVQELQEQTS
+379 QKRTVQELQDQTS

-580 FSTESIAQAIDS
+580 FSTESIALAIDS

-719 KEITPELKAPVNSE
+719 KEITPELKAPVNS
-733 ANAKEIAPELKAPVN
+733 
-748 SEANAKEITPEL
+748 
-760 KAPVN
+760 
-765 SEANAKEIAPE
+765 
-776 LKAPVNSEA
+776 
-785 NAKEITPELKAP
+785 
-797 VNSHQETS
+797 HQGTS

-817 IVTRVINAALDTAKD
+817 IAARVINAALDMAKD

-847 NAVETGNSALQ
+847 NAVETGNKAAQTIDAALGQSATGKEEALSAYEIDKRRFNNGKDVSLPKLNAAGYQWISDNADYFDELERKYGLEKGILSAVASAESSAGQRTGNPVDKNGNKLSSALGAFQ
-858 KIDKAIGQN
+858 ITK
-867 SSSSSSLNT
+867 
-876 TGTRNDIQKAADTYN
+876 GTREDLGLSDADAMDTRKAAD
-891 NGRLDVKVGGL
+891 
-902 GAEGKANLDKLAPYF
+902 GA
-917 AELENKYGLPE
+917 
-928 GTLYSIAATESGGD
+928 
-942 PNAKS
+942 
-947 PLTRS
+947 
-952 PDGKLSGGA
+952 
-961 LGMFQFTSIARK
+961 
-973 ETGISEQDAFDPV
+973 
-986 KSAEAAALLMSKYL
+986 
-1000 KQANGDLNE
+1000 
-1009 AITAYNA
+1009 
-1016 GFGTI
+1016 
-1021 NKWKKGT
+1021 
-1028 GDLSKENREYA
+1028 
-1039 IKVNT
+1039 
-1044 HRARYLGGE
+1044 ARYLSMLMNRYNGDQGRAIAAYHAGMGHVDKGRVVAGTGE
-1053 IYTPEAGAQGGA
+1053 YVTR
-1065 QYGVRGP
+1065 VRGYQQMLNNGAVYGSKVDHSAP
-1072 LPDNAVIDQSTGLAF
+1072 AIYEKIPDNAVIDQSTGLAF

-1160 VANNSSYFDQL
+1160 VASNSSYFDQL

-1292 PLSIDDPLMNDYAR
+1292 PLSIDDPL
-1306 VD
+1306 

>member
-90 IREDK
+90 
-95 VTNRAQQAAPTAHN
+95 
-109 PPNRRRE
+109 
-116 AITEDVKAQRLETVK
+116 
-131 LARDLKGERVAT
+131 
-143 VDPVSRSVSAL
+143 
-154 NRTIENSR
+154 
-162 PDFVANA
+162 
-169 PSVDPIVDAMKRL
+169 
-182 NLGDVSRVV
+182 VV
-191 QEGIAQQ
+191 QEDVAQQ
-198 EQQAKS
+198 EQRAKS

-218 EDIKAQRTEAAEHAR
+218 EDVKAQRTEAAEHAR
-233 EMFDQKGGAQKSQN
+233 EMFGQKGGAQKSQN

-278 KEDDERLNAESGLL
+278 KDDDERLNAESGLL

-452 GALGAKKLVGMLRG
+452 GAMGAKKLVGMLRG
-466 GGKKTLAHEGGDLA
+466 GGKKALAHEGGDLA

-560 AIGEVLKS
+560 AIGDVLKS

-592 GITNLETYIS
+592 GVTNLETYIS

-719 KEITPELKAPVNSE
+719 KEITPELKAPVNS
-733 ANAKEIAPELKAPVN
+733 
-748 SEANAKEITPEL
+748 
-760 KAPVN
+760 
-765 SEANAKEIAPE
+765 
-776 LKAPVNSEA
+776 
-785 NAKEITPELKAP
+785 
-797 VNSHQETS
+797 HQGTS

-817 IVTRVINAALDTAKD
+817 IAARVINAALDMAKD

-847 NAVETGNSALQ
+847 NAVETGNKAAQTIDAALGQSATGKEEALSAYEIDKRRFNNGKDVSLPKLNAAGYQWISDNADYFDELERKYGLEKGILSAVASAESSAGQRTGNPVDKNGNKLSSALGAFQ
-858 KIDKAIGQN
+858 ITK
-867 SSSSSSLNT
+867 
-876 TGTRNDIQKAADTYN
+876 GTREDLGLSDADAMDTRKAAD
-891 NGRLDVKVGGL
+891 
-902 GAEGKANLDKLAPYF
+902 GA
-917 AELENKYGLPE
+917 
-928 GTLYSIAATESGGD
+928 
-942 PNAKS
+942 
-947 PLTRS
+947 
-952 PDGKLSGGA
+952 
-961 LGMFQFTSIARK
+961 
-973 ETGISEQDAFDPV
+973 
-986 KSAEAAALLMSKYL
+986 
-1000 KQANGDLNE
+1000 
-1009 AITAYNA
+1009 
-1016 GFGTI
+1016 
-1021 NKWKKGT
+1021 
-1028 GDLSKENREYA
+1028 
-1039 IKVNT
+1039 
-1044 HRARYLGGE
+1044 ARYLSMLMNRYNGDQGRAIAAYHAGMGHVDKGRVVAGTGE
-1053 IYTPEAGAQGGA
+1053 YVTR
-1065 QYGVRGP
+1065 VRGYQQMLNNGAVYGSKVDHSAP
-1072 LPDNAVIDQSTGLAF
+1072 AIHEKIPDNAVIDQSTGLAF

-1160 VANNSSYFDQL
+1160 VASNSSYFDQL

>member
-90 IREDK
+90 
-95 VTNRAQQAAPTAHN
+95 
-109 PPNRRRE
+109 
-116 AITEDVKAQRLETVK
+116 
-131 LARDLKGERVAT
+131 
-143 VDPVSRSVSAL
+143 
-154 NRTIENSR
+154 
-162 PDFVANA
+162 
-169 PSVDPIVDAMKRL
+169 
-182 NLGDVSRVV
+182 VV
-191 QEGIAQQ
+191 QEDVAQQ
-198 EQQAKS
+198 EQRAKS

-218 EDIKAQRTEAAEHAR
+218 EDVKAQRTEAAEHAR
-233 EMFDQKGGAQKSQN
+233 EMFGQKGGAQKSQN

-330 GISKEVGGSLNGAR
+330 GISKEVGGSLNSAR

-502 VGTVAGGIYDAV
+502 VGTVVGGIYDAV

-541 AYTLANVLDMGG
+541 AYTLANILDMGG

-580 FSTESIAQAIDS
+580 FSTESIAHAIDS

-671 IKEAAGNIWDGVK
+671 IKEAADNIWDGVK

-712 PIGEANA
+712 PIG
-719 KEITPELKAPVNSE
+719 
-733 ANAKEIAPELKAPVN
+733 
-748 SEANAKEITPEL
+748 
-760 KAPVN
+760 
-765 SEANAKEIAPE
+765 
-776 LKAPVNSEA
+776 EA

-858 KIDKAIGQN
+858 KIDNAIGQN

-891 NGRLDVKVGGL
+891 NGNLDVKVGNL

-973 ETGISEQDAFDPV
+973 ETGISEPDAFDPV

-1044 HRARYLGGE
+1044 HRARYLGGD
-1053 IYTPEAGAQGGA
+1053 IYTPGAGAQGGA

-1160 VANNSSYFDQL
+1160 VASNSSYFDQL

-1198 ASTSQVTTAANDLQQ
+1198 ASTSQVTTATNDLQQ

>member
-61 SRPDFVANAPSVDP
+61 SRPDFVAKAPSVDP
-75 IVEAMKRLNLGDVSR
+75 IVEAMKRLNLGDV
-90 IREDK
+90 
-95 VTNRAQQAAPTAHN
+95 P
-109 PPNRRRE
+109 
-116 AITEDVKAQRLETVK
+116 
-131 LARDLKGERVAT
+131 
-143 VDPVSRSVSAL
+143 
-154 NRTIENSR
+154 
-162 PDFVANA
+162 
-169 PSVDPIVDAMKRL
+169 
-182 NLGDVSRVV
+182 RVV
-191 QEGIAQQ
+191 QEDVALQ
-198 EQQAKS
+198 EPQAKS
-204 TTPKGKKRRRKAIP
+204 TTRKGKKRRRKAIT
-218 EDIKAQRTEAAEHAR
+218 EDVKAQRTEAAEHAR
-233 EMFDQKGGAQKSQN
+233 EMFGQKGGAQKSQN

-353 NDDNSRR
+353 NDDNSRK
-360 KGFFRRKSQNSAD
+360 KGFFRRKSQSSAD

-379 QKRTVQELQEQTS
+379 QKRTVQELQDQTS

-426 LGKGAGGVASLLMG
+426 LGKGAGGIASLIFG
-440 RGMLKK
+440 RGALKK
-446 AGALAF
+446 VGSMAL
-452 GALGAKKLVGMLRG
+452 GALGIKGV
-466 GGKKTLAHEGGDLA
+466 
-480 ARAAGKLG
+480 GKLG
-488 LKAVGKG
+488 IKAVAKG

-519 TEAQRRA
+519 IEAQRRA

-684 NLPGKA
+684 NLSGKA

-712 PIGEANA
+712 PIG
-719 KEITPELKAPVNSE
+719 
-733 ANAKEIAPELKAPVN
+733 
-748 SEANAKEITPEL
+748 
-760 KAPVN
+760 
-765 SEANAKEIAPE
+765 
-776 LKAPVNSEA
+776 EA

-891 NGRLDVKVGGL
+891 NGNLDVKVGSL

-917 AELENKYGLPE
+917 AELENKYSLPE
-928 GTLYSIAATESGGD
+928 GTLYAIAATESGGD

-947 PLTRS
+947 TLTRS
-952 PDGKLSGGA
+952 PNGKLSGGA
-961 LGMFQFTSIARK
+961 LGMFQFTSVARE
-973 ETGISEQDAFDPV
+973 ETGLSREDSFNPE

-1053 IYTPEAGAQGGA
+1053 IYTPGAGAQGGA
-1065 QYGVRGP
+1065 QFGVRGP

-1160 VANNSSYFDQL
+1160 VASNSSYFDQL

-1177 DGLFDK
+1177 DGLYDK
-1183 LRNSPGMRKNNAPEP
+1183 LINARGMRSNNSPQP